1 MRAGFD
7 YLCIMK
13 LLIALLTL
21 AGGGPDDLA
30 PEPVDTLQNI
40 EQVTVV
46 APVAKQTFSLLRQPI
61 SSTVLGPSALERE
74 RVLSVKDLTA
84 LAPNFYQPDYGSRM
98 TSSIYVRGFG
108 ARIDQPVVGVNVDEI
123 PYLNKNT
130 YDFDLFDIARIEVL
144 RGPQGTLYG
153 RNTIG
158 GQINIYTLSPMGY
171 RGVRASAEYGSG
183 NTLRAK
189 ASYYGRP
196 SDRFGIS
203 VGGYYTRTDGFF
215 DNAYDGS
222 DCDRGHSGGG
232 RVRMVWEPS
241 GGWSVDN
248 VASVGSSLEGGYAYC
263 LYDEADGAVSP
274 VNYNGPNSYERVNVS
289 DGLVVKHVGEKVLF
303 TSSTGYQYLYDRML
317 IDNDFTPRS
326 LFTLVQQQREH
337 ALTEDIVLRSNDA
350 SRRWQWITGA
360 YGFYK
365 SLRMEAPV
373 TFLRDG
379 IDDLI
384 LGAAN
389 DGIQSVMPWAELM
402 VEEDAFDIS
411 SNFDIPTYGVALYHE
426 SSLRAGRWRFTAGL
440 RLDYEASHM
449 DYDNH
454 TALHYRLSPM
464 MPQFK
469 ELSVPFA
476 GREHMDFLELLPKFA
491 VNFSTGV
498 GDLYVTAAR
507 GYKAGGFNTQIFSD
521 ILQNR
526 MMAAMMEDMGMPPA
540 SAPYNEAS
548 ATTYKPEYSWNYE
561 AGGHLSFADGRLRA
575 DFSLFWIECRDQ
587 QLTVFPEGTTTG
599 RMMSNA
605 GRSRS
610 RGVEVSL
617 SWNPL
622 SRLGVWGSY
631 GYTDARFVSFDDGA
645 ADYSGNTLPYA
656 PRNTLSLGATYR
668 LHVGAGMLDDVVFNC
683 TWQGAGRIYWNESNS
698 LYQNF
703 YSQLGAS
710 VELRKGDFTLSLW
723 GRNLTGTDFYT
734 FYFKSV
740 GNSFLCHGKPRSVG
754 VTLSY
759 AM

>member
-1 MRAGFD
+1 
-7 YLCIMK
+7 MK
-13 LLIALLTL
+13 LLFALLTL
-21 AGGGPDDLA
+21 AGGGHGDLA

-40 EQVTVV
+40 ERVTVV
-46 APVAKQTFSLLRQPI
+46 APAAKQNFSLLRQPI
-61 SSTVLGPSALERE
+61 ASTVLGPAAIERE

-84 LAPNFYQPDYGSRM
+84 VVPNFYQPDYGSRM

-123 PYLNKNT
+123 PYLNKNN

-158 GQINIYTLSPMGY
+158 GQINVYTLSPMGY
-171 RGVRASAEYGSG
+171 RGVRASAEYGTG
-183 NTLRAK
+183 NTVRAK

-196 SDRFGIS
+196 TERFGIS

-215 DNAYDGS
+215 DNEYDGS
-222 DCDRGHSGGG
+222 DCDWGHSAGG
-232 RVRMVWEPS
+232 RVRTVWEPA

-248 VASVGSSLEGGYAYC
+248 VATVASSLEGGYAYC
-263 LYDEADGAVSP
+263 LYDEADATVSP
-274 VNYNGPNSYERVNVS
+274 VNHNDPNSYERLTVT
-289 DGLVVKHVGEKVLF
+289 DGLVIKHAGERVLF
-303 TSSTGYQYLYDRML
+303 SAATGYQYLYDRMR

-337 ALTEDIVLRSNDA
+337 ALTEDVVVRGNDA
-350 SRRWQWITGA
+350 ARRWQWITGA

-365 SLRMEAPV
+365 HLRMEAPV

-402 VEEDAFDIS
+402 IEEDAFDIA
-411 SNFDIPTYGVALYHE
+411 SNFTIPTYGMALYHE

-440 RLDYEASHM
+440 RLDYEAARM
-449 DYDNH
+449 DYDNY
-454 TALHYRLSPM
+454 TAIHYRLSPM
-464 MPQFK
+464 MPQFR
-469 ELSVPFA
+469 ELSMPFV
-476 GREHMDFLELLPKFA
+476 GRERLDYLELLPKFA
-491 VNFSTGV
+491 ANFSTGA
-498 GDLYVTAAR
+498 GEFYVTAAR

-526 MMAAMMEDMGMPPA
+526 LMAAMMEDMGMPATP
-540 SAPYNEAS
+540 SPYNEAS

-561 AGGHLSFADGRLRA
+561 AGGHLSFAGGRLRA
-575 DFSLFWIECRDQ
+575 DFALFWIECRDQ

-610 RGVEVSL
+610 RGAEVSL
-617 SWNPL
+617 SWNPTAC
-622 SRLGVWGSY
+622 LGVWGNY
-631 GYTDARFVSFDDGA
+631 GFTDARFVKFDDGE
-645 ADYSGNTLPYA
+645 ADYAGNVLPYA
-656 PRNTLSLGATYR
+656 PRNTVSLGATYR

-740 GNSFLCHGKPRSVG
+740 GNSFFNHGKPRQLG
-754 VTLSY
+754 LTLSY

>member
-1 MRAGFD
+1 
-7 YLCIMK
+7 MK
-13 LLIALLTL
+13 LLLALLTL

-46 APVAKQTFSLLRQPI
+46 APAAKQTFSLRRQPI
-61 SSTVLGPSALERE
+61 SSTVLSPAAIERE
-74 RVLSVKDLTA
+74 RVLSVKDLSA
-84 LAPNFYQPDYGSRM
+84 VVPNFYQPDYGSRM

-123 PYLNKNT
+123 PYLNKNS

-158 GQINIYTLSPMGY
+158 GQLNIYTLSPLGY
-171 RGVRASAEYGSG
+171 SGVRASAEYGTG

-189 ASYYGRP
+189 ASYYGRV
-196 SDRFGIS
+196 SDNFGIS
-203 VGGYYTRTDGFF
+203 VGGFYTRTDGFF

-222 DCDRGHSGGG
+222 DCDRGHSAGG
-232 RVRMVWEPS
+232 RVRMVWQ
-241 GGWSVDN
+241 GADGWSIDN

-263 LYDEADGAVSP
+263 LYDEASGTVSP
-274 VNYNGPNSYERVNVS
+274 VNYNGPNSYERVNVT
-289 DGLVVKHVGEKVLF
+289 DGFVVKHEGEKMLF
-303 TSSTGYQYLYDRML
+303 TSATGYQYLYDRML

-337 ALTEDIVLRSNDA
+337 ALTEDIVLRSNDD

-365 SLRMEAPV
+365 RLRMEAPV
-373 TFLRDG
+373 TFLEDG
-379 IDDLI
+379 IGDLI

-389 DGIQSVMPWAELM
+389 AGIQSVMPWAELM
-402 VEEDAFDIS
+402 IEESAFDIA
-411 SNFDIPTYGVALYHE
+411 SNFEIPTYGLALYHE

-440 RLDYEASHM
+440 RLDYEASRM
-449 DYDNH
+449 DYDNY
-454 TALHYRLSPM
+454 TSIHYRLSPM

-469 ELSVPFA
+469 ELSMPFA
-476 GREHMDFLELLPKFA
+476 GRERMDFLELLPKFA
-491 VNFSTGV
+491 VNFSTGA
-498 GDLYVTAAR
+498 GELYVAASR

-526 MMAAMMEDMGMPPA
+526 LMAAMMEDMGMPAQP
-540 SAPYNEAS
+540 SPYNEAS

-561 AGGHLSFADGRLRA
+561 AGGHLAFAEGRVRT

-617 SWNPL
+617 SWNPTTH
-622 SRLGVWGSY
+622 LGVWGSY
-631 GYTDARFVSFDDGA
+631 GFTDARFVKFDDGE
-645 ADYSGNTLPYA
+645 ADYAGNVLPYA
-656 PRNTLSLGATYR
+656 PRNTVSLGATYR
-668 LHVGAGMLDDVVFNC
+668 LHVGARMLDDVVVNC
-683 TWQGAGRIYWNESNS
+683 SWQGAGKIYWNESNTLS
-698 LYQNF
+698 QNF

-710 VELRKGDFTLSLW
+710 VDLRKGDFTLSLW

-740 GNSFLCHGKPRSVG
+740 GNSFFSHGKPRQLG
-754 VTLSY
+754 LTLSY

>member
-1 MRAGFD
+1 
-7 YLCIMK
+7 MK
-13 LLIALLTL
+13 LLLALLTL

-46 APVAKQTFSLLRQPI
+46 APAAKQTFSLRRQPI
-61 SSTVLGPSALERE
+61 SSTVLSPAAIERE
-74 RVLSVKDLTA
+74 RVLSVKDLSA
-84 LAPNFYQPDYGSRM
+84 VVPNFYQPDYGSRM

-123 PYLNKNT
+123 PYLNKNS

-158 GQINIYTLSPMGY
+158 GQLNIYTLSPLGY
-171 RGVRASAEYGSG
+171 SGVRASAEYGTG
-183 NTLRAK
+183 NTVRAK
-189 ASYYGRP
+189 ASYYGRV
-196 SDRFGIS
+196 SDNFGIS
-203 VGGYYTRTDGFF
+203 VGGFYTRTDGFF

-222 DCDRGHSGGG
+222 DCDRGHSAGG
-232 RVRMVWEPS
+232 RVRMVWQ
-241 GGWSVDN
+241 GADGWSIDN

-263 LYDEADGAVSP
+263 LYDEASGTVSP
-274 VNYNGPNSYERVNVS
+274 VNYNGPNSYERVNVT
-289 DGLVVKHVGEKVLF
+289 DGFVVKHAGEKMLF
-303 TSSTGYQYLYDRML
+303 TSATGYQYLYDRML

-337 ALTEDIVLRSNDA
+337 ALTEDIVLRSNDD

-365 SLRMEAPV
+365 RLRMEAPV
-373 TFLRDG
+373 TFLEDG
-379 IDDLI
+379 IGDLI

-389 DGIQSVMPWAELM
+389 AGIQSVMPWAKLM
-402 VEEDAFDIS
+402 IEESAFDIA
-411 SNFDIPTYGVALYHE
+411 SNFKIPTYGLALYHE

-440 RLDYEASHM
+440 RLDYEASRM
-449 DYDNH
+449 DYDNY
-454 TALHYRLSPM
+454 TSIHYRLSPM

-469 ELSVPFA
+469 ELSMPFA
-476 GREHMDFLELLPKFA
+476 GRERMDFLELLPKFA
-491 VNFSTGV
+491 VNFSTGA
-498 GDLYVTAAR
+498 GELYVAASR

-526 MMAAMMEDMGMPPA
+526 LMAAMMEDMGMPAQP
-540 SAPYNEAS
+540 SPYNEAS

-561 AGGHLSFADGRLRA
+561 AGGHLAFAEGRVRA

-599 RMMSNA
+599 RMMLNA

-617 SWNPL
+617 SWNPTA
-622 SRLGVWGSY
+622 RLGVWGSY
-631 GYTDARFVSFDDGA
+631 GFTDARFVKFDDGE
-645 ADYSGNTLPYA
+645 ADYAGNVLPYA
-656 PRNTLSLGATYR
+656 PRNTVSLGATYR
-668 LHVGAGMLDDVVFNC
+668 LHVGARMLDDVVVNC
-683 TWQGAGRIYWNESNS
+683 SWQGAGKIYWNESNTLS
-698 LYQNF
+698 QNF

-710 VELRKGDFTLSLW
+710 VDLHKGDFTLSLW

-740 GNSFLCHGKPRSVG
+740 GNSFFSHGKPRQLG
-754 VTLSY
+754 LTLSY

>member
-1 MRAGFD
+1 
-7 YLCIMK
+7 MK
-13 LLIALLTL
+13 LLLALLTL

-46 APVAKQTFSLLRQPI
+46 APAAKQTFSLRRQPI
-61 SSTVLGPSALERE
+61 SSTVLSPAAIERE
-74 RVLSVKDLTA
+74 RVLSVKDLSA
-84 LAPNFYQPDYGSRM
+84 VVPNFYQPDYGSRM

-123 PYLNKNT
+123 PYLNKNS

-158 GQINIYTLSPMGY
+158 GQLNIYTLSPLGY
-171 RGVRASAEYGSG
+171 SGVRASAEYGTG
-183 NTLRAK
+183 NTVRAK
-189 ASYYGRP
+189 ASYYGRV
-196 SDRFGIS
+196 SDNFGIS
-203 VGGYYTRTDGFF
+203 VGGFYTRTDGFF

-222 DCDRGHSGGG
+222 DCDRGHSAGG
-232 RVRMVWEPS
+232 RVRMVWQ
-241 GGWSVDN
+241 GADGWSIDN

-263 LYDEADGAVSP
+263 LYDEASGAVSP
-274 VNYNGPNSYERVNVS
+274 VNYNGPNSYERVNVT
-289 DGLVVKHVGEKVLF
+289 DGFVVKHAGEKMLF
-303 TSSTGYQYLYDRML
+303 TSATGYQYLYDRML

-337 ALTEDIVLRSNDA
+337 ALTEDIVLRSNDD

-365 SLRMEAPV
+365 RLRMEAPV
-373 TFLRDG
+373 TFLEDG
-379 IDDLI
+379 IGDLI

-389 DGIQSVMPWAELM
+389 AGIQSVMPWAELM
-402 VEEDAFDIS
+402 IEESAFDIA
-411 SNFDIPTYGVALYHE
+411 SNFKIPTYGLALYHE

-440 RLDYEASHM
+440 RLDYEASRM
-449 DYDNH
+449 DYDNY
-454 TALHYRLSPM
+454 TSIHYRLSPM

-469 ELSVPFA
+469 ELSMPFA
-476 GREHMDFLELLPKFA
+476 GRERMDFLELLPKFA
-491 VNFSTGV
+491 VNFSTGA
-498 GDLYVTAAR
+498 GELYVAASR

-526 MMAAMMEDMGMPPA
+526 LMAAMMEDMGMPAQP
-540 SAPYNEAS
+540 SPYNEAS

-561 AGGHLSFADGRLRA
+561 AGGHLAFAEGRVRT

-617 SWNPL
+617 SWNPTT
-622 SRLGVWGSY
+622 RLGVWGSY
-631 GYTDARFVSFDDGA
+631 GFTDARFVKFDDGEV
-645 ADYSGNTLPYA
+645 DYAGNVLPYA
-656 PRNTLSLGATYR
+656 PRNTVSLGATYR
-668 LHVGAGMLDDVVFNC
+668 LHVGARMLDDVVVNC
-683 TWQGAGRIYWNESNS
+683 SWQGAGKIYWNESNS

-740 GNSFLCHGKPRSVG
+740 GNSFFSHGKPRQLG
-754 VTLSY
+754 LTLSY

>member
-1 MRAGFD
+1 
-7 YLCIMK
+7 MK
-13 LLIALLTL
+13 LLLALLTL

-46 APVAKQTFSLLRQPI
+46 APAAKQTFSLRRQPI
-61 SSTVLGPSALERE
+61 SSTVLSPAAIERE
-74 RVLSVKDLTA
+74 RVLSVKDLSA
-84 LAPNFYQPDYGSRM
+84 VVPNFYQPDYGSRM

-123 PYLNKNT
+123 PYLNKNS

-158 GQINIYTLSPMGY
+158 GQLNIYTLSPLGY
-171 RGVRASAEYGSG
+171 SGVRASAEYGTG
-183 NTLRAK
+183 NTVRAK
-189 ASYYGRP
+189 ASYYGRV
-196 SDRFGIS
+196 SDNFGIS
-203 VGGYYTRTDGFF
+203 VGGFYTRTDGFF

-222 DCDRGHSGGG
+222 DCDRGHSAGG
-232 RVRMVWEPS
+232 RVRMVWQ
-241 GGWSVDN
+241 GADGWSIDN

-263 LYDEADGAVSP
+263 LYDEESGAVSP
-274 VNYNGPNSYERVNVS
+274 VNYNGPNSYERVNVT
-289 DGLVVKHVGEKVLF
+289 DGFVVKHEGEKMLF
-303 TSSTGYQYLYDRML
+303 TSATGYQYLYDRML

-337 ALTEDIVLRSNDA
+337 ALTEDIVLRSNDD

-365 SLRMEAPV
+365 RLRMEAPV
-373 TFLRDG
+373 TFLEDG
-379 IDDLI
+379 IGDLI

-389 DGIQSVMPWAELM
+389 AGIQSVMPWAELM
-402 VEEDAFDIS
+402 IEESAFDIA
-411 SNFDIPTYGVALYHE
+411 SNFKIPTYGLALYHE
-426 SSLRAGRWRFTAGL
+426 SSLRAGCWRFTAGL
-440 RLDYEASHM
+440 RLDYEASRM
-449 DYDNH
+449 DYDNY
-454 TALHYRLSPM
+454 TSIHYRLSPM

-469 ELSVPFA
+469 ELSMPFA
-476 GREHMDFLELLPKFA
+476 GRERMDFLELLPKFA
-491 VNFSTGV
+491 VNFTTGA
-498 GDLYVTAAR
+498 GDLYVAASR

-526 MMAAMMEDMGMPPA
+526 LMAAMMEDMGMPAQP
-540 SAPYNEAS
+540 SPYNEAS

-561 AGGHLSFADGRLRA
+561 AGGHLAFAEGRVRT

-617 SWNPL
+617 SWNPTT
-622 SRLGVWGSY
+622 RLGVWGSY
-631 GYTDARFVSFDDGA
+631 GFTDARFVKFDDGE
-645 ADYSGNTLPYA
+645 ADYAGNVLPYA
-656 PRNTLSLGATYR
+656 PRNTVSLGATYR
-668 LHVGAGMLDDVVFNC
+668 LHVGARMLDDVVVNC
-683 TWQGAGRIYWNESNS
+683 SWQGAGKIYWNESNT
-698 LYQNF
+698 LRQNF

-710 VELRKGDFTLSLW
+710 VDLRKGDFTLSLW

-740 GNSFLCHGKPRSVG
+740 GNSFFSHGKPRQLG
-754 VTLSY
+754 LTLSY

>member
-1 MRAGFD
+1 
-7 YLCIMK
+7 MK
-13 LLIALLTL
+13 LLLALLTL

-46 APVAKQTFSLLRQPI
+46 APAAKQTFSLRRQPI
-61 SSTVLGPSALERE
+61 SSTVLSPAAIERE
-74 RVLSVKDLTA
+74 RVLSVKDLSA
-84 LAPNFYQPDYGSRM
+84 VVPNFYQPDYGSRM

-123 PYLNKNT
+123 PYLNKNS

-158 GQINIYTLSPMGY
+158 GQLNIYTLSPLGY
-171 RGVRASAEYGSG
+171 SGVRASAEYGTG

-189 ASYYGRP
+189 ASYYGRV
-196 SDRFGIS
+196 SDNFGIS
-203 VGGYYTRTDGFF
+203 VGGFYTRTDGFF

-222 DCDRGHSGGG
+222 DCDRGHSAGG
-232 RVRMVWEPS
+232 RVRMVWQ
-241 GGWSVDN
+241 GADGWSIDN

-263 LYDEADGAVSP
+263 LYDEASGTVSP
-274 VNYNGPNSYERVNVS
+274 VNYNGPNSYERVNVT
-289 DGLVVKHVGEKVLF
+289 DGFVVKHEGEKMLF
-303 TSSTGYQYLYDRML
+303 TSATGYQYLYDRML

-337 ALTEDIVLRSNDA
+337 ALTEDIVLRSNDD

-365 SLRMEAPV
+365 RLRMEAPV
-373 TFLRDG
+373 TFLEDG
-379 IDDLI
+379 IGDLI

-389 DGIQSVMPWAELM
+389 AGIQSVMPWAELM
-402 VEEDAFDIS
+402 IEESAFDIA
-411 SNFDIPTYGVALYHE
+411 SNFEIPTYGLALYHE

-440 RLDYEASHM
+440 RLDYEASRM
-449 DYDNH
+449 DYDNY
-454 TALHYRLSPM
+454 TSIHYRLSPM

-469 ELSVPFA
+469 ELSMPFA
-476 GREHMDFLELLPKFA
+476 GRERMDFLELLPKFA
-491 VNFSTGV
+491 VNFSTGA
-498 GDLYVTAAR
+498 GELYVAASR

-526 MMAAMMEDMGMPPA
+526 LMAAMMEDMGMPAQP
-540 SAPYNEAS
+540 SPYNEAS

-561 AGGHLSFADGRLRA
+561 AGGHLAFAEGRVRT

-617 SWNPL
+617 SWNPTT
-622 SRLGVWGSY
+622 RLGVWGSY
-631 GYTDARFVSFDDGA
+631 GFTDARFVKFDDGE
-645 ADYSGNTLPYA
+645 ADYAGNVLPYA
-656 PRNTLSLGATYR
+656 PRNTVSLGATYR
-668 LHVGAGMLDDVVFNC
+668 LHVGARMLDDVVVNC
-683 TWQGAGRIYWNESNS
+683 SWQGAGKIYWNESNTLS
-698 LYQNF
+698 QNF

-740 GNSFLCHGKPRSVG
+740 GNSFFSHGKPRRLG
-754 VTLSY
+754 ITLSY

>member
-1 MRAGFD
+1 
-7 YLCIMK
+7 MK
-13 LLIALLTL
+13 LLLALLTL

-46 APVAKQTFSLLRQPI
+46 APAAKQTFSLRRQPI
-61 SSTVLGPSALERE
+61 SSTVLSPAAIERE
-74 RVLSVKDLTA
+74 RVLSVKDLSA
-84 LAPNFYQPDYGSRM
+84 VVPNFYQPDYGSRM

-123 PYLNKNT
+123 PYLNKNS

-158 GQINIYTLSPMGY
+158 GQLNIYTLSPLGY
-171 RGVRASAEYGSG
+171 SGVRASAEYGTG
-183 NTLRAK
+183 NTVRAK
-189 ASYYGRP
+189 ASYYGRV
-196 SDRFGIS
+196 SDNFGIS
-203 VGGYYTRTDGFF
+203 VGGFYTRTDGFF

-222 DCDRGHSGGG
+222 DCDRGHSAGG
-232 RVRMVWEPS
+232 RVRMVWQ
-241 GGWSVDN
+241 GADGWSIDN

-263 LYDEADGAVSP
+263 LYDEESGTVSP
-274 VNYNGPNSYERVNVS
+274 VNYNGPNSYERVNVT
-289 DGLVVKHVGEKVLF
+289 DGFVVKHEGEKMLF
-303 TSSTGYQYLYDRML
+303 TSATGYQYLYDRML

-337 ALTEDIVLRSNDA
+337 ALTEDIVLRSNDD

-365 SLRMEAPV
+365 RLRMEAPV
-373 TFLRDG
+373 TFLEDG
-379 IDDLI
+379 IGDLI

-389 DGIQSVMPWAELM
+389 AGIQSVMPWAKLM
-402 VEEDAFDIS
+402 IEESAFDIA
-411 SNFDIPTYGVALYHE
+411 SNFEIPTYGLALYHE

-440 RLDYEASHM
+440 RLDYEASRM
-449 DYDNH
+449 DYDNY
-454 TALHYRLSPM
+454 TSIHYRLSPM

-469 ELSVPFA
+469 ELSMPFA
-476 GREHMDFLELLPKFA
+476 GRERMDFLELLPKFA
-491 VNFSTGV
+491 VNFTTGA
-498 GDLYVTAAR
+498 GDLYVAASR

-526 MMAAMMEDMGMPPA
+526 LMAAMMEDMGMPAQP
-540 SAPYNEAS
+540 SPYNEAS

-561 AGGHLSFADGRLRA
+561 AGGHLAFADGRMRT

-617 SWNPL
+617 SWNPTA
-622 SRLGVWGSY
+622 RLGVWGSY
-631 GYTDARFVSFDDGA
+631 GFTDARFVKFDDGE
-645 ADYSGNTLPYA
+645 ADYAGNVLPYA
-656 PRNTLSLGATYR
+656 PRNTVSLGATYR
-668 LHVGAGMLDDVVFNC
+668 LHVGARMLDDVVVNC
-683 TWQGAGRIYWNESNS
+683 SWQGAGKIYWNESNT
-698 LYQNF
+698 LRQNF

-710 VELRKGDFTLSLW
+710 VDLRKGDFTLSLW

-740 GNSFLCHGKPRSVG
+740 GNSFFSHGKPRQLG
-754 VTLSY
+754 LTLSY

>member
-1 MRAGFD
+1 
-7 YLCIMK
+7 MK
-13 LLIALLTL
+13 LLLALLTL

-46 APVAKQTFSLLRQPI
+46 APAAKQTFSLRRQPI
-61 SSTVLGPSALERE
+61 SSTVLSPAAIERE
-74 RVLSVKDLTA
+74 RVLSVKDLSA
-84 LAPNFYQPDYGSRM
+84 VVPNFYQPDYGSRM

-123 PYLNKNT
+123 PYLNKNS

-158 GQINIYTLSPMGY
+158 GQLNIYTLSPLGY
-171 RGVRASAEYGSG
+171 SGVRASAEYGTG
-183 NTLRAK
+183 NTVRAK
-189 ASYYGRP
+189 ASYYGRV
-196 SDRFGIS
+196 SDNFGIS
-203 VGGYYTRTDGFF
+203 VGGFYTRTDGFF

-222 DCDRGHSGGG
+222 DCDRGPSAGG
-232 RVRMVWEPS
+232 RVRMVWQ
-241 GGWSVDN
+241 GADGWSIDN

-263 LYDEADGAVSP
+263 LYDEASGAVSP
-274 VNYNGPNSYERVNVS
+274 VNYNGPNSYERVNVT
-289 DGLVVKHVGEKVLF
+289 DGFVVKHEGEKMLF
-303 TSSTGYQYLYDRML
+303 TSATGYQYLYDRML

-337 ALTEDIVLRSNDA
+337 ALTEDIVLRSNDD

-365 SLRMEAPV
+365 RLRMEAPV
-373 TFLRDG
+373 TFLEDG
-379 IDDLI
+379 IGDLI

-389 DGIQSVMPWAELM
+389 AGIQSVMPWAKLM
-402 VEEDAFDIS
+402 IEESAFDIA
-411 SNFDIPTYGVALYHE
+411 SNFEIPTYGLALYHE

-440 RLDYEASHM
+440 RLDYEASRM
-449 DYDNH
+449 DYDNY
-454 TALHYRLSPM
+454 TSIHYRLSPM

-469 ELSVPFA
+469 ELSMPFA
-476 GREHMDFLELLPKFA
+476 GRERMDFLELLPKFA
-491 VNFSTGV
+491 VNFSTGA
-498 GDLYVTAAR
+498 GELYVAASR

-526 MMAAMMEDMGMPPA
+526 LMAAMMEDMGMPAQP
-540 SAPYNEAS
+540 SPYNEAS

-561 AGGHLSFADGRLRA
+561 AGGHLAFAEGRVRT

-617 SWNPL
+617 SWNPTT
-622 SRLGVWGSY
+622 RLGVWGSY
-631 GYTDARFVSFDDGA
+631 GFTDARFVKFDDGE
-645 ADYSGNTLPYA
+645 ADYAGNVLPYA
-656 PRNTLSLGATYR
+656 PRNTVSLGATYR
-668 LHVGAGMLDDVVFNC
+668 LHVGARMLDDVVVNC
-683 TWQGAGRIYWNESNS
+683 SWQGAGKIYWNESNTLS
-698 LYQNF
+698 QNF

-710 VELRKGDFTLSLW
+710 VDLRKGDFTLSLW

-740 GNSFLCHGKPRSVG
+740 GNSFFSHGKPRRLG
-754 VTLSY
+754 ITLSY

>member
-1 MRAGFD
+1 
-7 YLCIMK
+7 MK
-13 LLIALLTL
+13 LLLALLTL

-46 APVAKQTFSLLRQPI
+46 APAAKQTFSLRRQPI
-61 SSTVLGPSALERE
+61 SSTVLSPAAIERE
-74 RVLSVKDLTA
+74 RVLSVKDLSA
-84 LAPNFYQPDYGSRM
+84 VVPNFYQPDYGSRM

-123 PYLNKNT
+123 PYLNKNS

-158 GQINIYTLSPMGY
+158 GQLNIYTLSPLGY
-171 RGVRASAEYGSG
+171 SGVRASAEYGTG
-183 NTLRAK
+183 NTVRAK
-189 ASYYGRP
+189 ASYYGRV
-196 SDRFGIS
+196 SDNFGIS
-203 VGGYYTRTDGFF
+203 VGGFYTRTDGFF

-222 DCDRGHSGGG
+222 DCDRGHSAGG
-232 RVRMVWEPS
+232 RVRMVWQ
-241 GGWSVDN
+241 GADGWSIDN

-263 LYDEADGAVSP
+263 LYDEASGAVSP
-274 VNYNGPNSYERVNVS
+274 VNYNGPNSYERVNVT
-289 DGLVVKHVGEKVLF
+289 DGFVVKHEGEKMLF
-303 TSSTGYQYLYDRML
+303 TSATGYQYLYDRML

-337 ALTEDIVLRSNDA
+337 ALTEDIVLRSNDD

-365 SLRMEAPV
+365 RLRMEAPV
-373 TFLRDG
+373 TFLEDG
-379 IDDLI
+379 IGDLI

-389 DGIQSVMPWAELM
+389 AGIQSVMPWAELM
-402 VEEDAFDIS
+402 IEESAFDIA
-411 SNFDIPTYGVALYHE
+411 SNFEIPTYGLALYHE

-440 RLDYEASHM
+440 RLDYEASRM
-449 DYDNH
+449 DYDNY
-454 TALHYRLSPM
+454 TSIHYRLSPM

-469 ELSVPFA
+469 ELSMPFA
-476 GREHMDFLELLPKFA
+476 GRERMDFLELLPKFA

-498 GDLYVTAAR
+498 GELYVAASR

-526 MMAAMMEDMGMPPA
+526 LMAAMMEDMGMPAQP
-540 SAPYNEAS
+540 SPYNEAS

-561 AGGHLSFADGRLRA
+561 AGGHLAFAEARVRA

-617 SWNPL
+617 SWNPTA
-622 SRLGVWGSY
+622 RLGVWGSY
-631 GYTDARFVSFDDGA
+631 GFTDARFVKFDDGE
-645 ADYSGNTLPYA
+645 ADYAGNVLPYA
-656 PRNTLSLGATYR
+656 PRNTVSLGATYR
-668 LHVGAGMLDDVVFNC
+668 LHVGARMLDDVVVNC
-683 TWQGAGRIYWNESNS
+683 SWQGAGKIYWNESNTLS
-698 LYQNF
+698 QNF

-740 GNSFLCHGKPRSVG
+740 GNSFFSHGKPRQLG
-754 VTLSY
+754 LTLSY

>member
-1 MRAGFD
+1 
-7 YLCIMK
+7 MK
-13 LLIALLTL
+13 LLLALLTL

-46 APVAKQTFSLLRQPI
+46 APAAKQTFSLRRQPI
-61 SSTVLGPSALERE
+61 SSTVLSPAAIERE
-74 RVLSVKDLTA
+74 RVLSVKDLSA
-84 LAPNFYQPDYGSRM
+84 VVPNFYQPDYGSRM

-123 PYLNKNT
+123 PYLNKNS

-158 GQINIYTLSPMGY
+158 GQLNIYTLSPLGY
-171 RGVRASAEYGSG
+171 SGVRASAEYGTG
-183 NTLRAK
+183 NTVRAK
-189 ASYYGRP
+189 ASYYGRV
-196 SDRFGIS
+196 SDNFGIS
-203 VGGYYTRTDGFF
+203 VGGFYTRADGFF

-222 DCDRGHSGGG
+222 DCDRGHSAGG
-232 RVRMVWEPS
+232 RVRMVWQ
-241 GGWSVDN
+241 GADGWSIDN

-263 LYDEADGAVSP
+263 LYDEESGTVSP
-274 VNYNGPNSYERVNVS
+274 VNYNGPNSYERVNVT
-289 DGLVVKHVGEKVLF
+289 DGFVVKHAGEKMLF
-303 TSSTGYQYLYDRML
+303 TSATGYQYLYDRML

-337 ALTEDIVLRSNDA
+337 ALTEDIVLRSNDD

-365 SLRMEAPV
+365 RLRMEAPV
-373 TFLRDG
+373 TFLEDG
-379 IDDLI
+379 IGDLI

-389 DGIQSVMPWAELM
+389 AGIQSVMPWAKLM
-402 VEEDAFDIS
+402 IEESAFDIA
-411 SNFDIPTYGVALYHE
+411 SNFKIPTYGLALYHE

-440 RLDYEASHM
+440 RLDYEASRM
-449 DYDNH
+449 DYDNY
-454 TALHYRLSPM
+454 TSIHYRLSPM

-469 ELSVPFA
+469 ELSMPFA
-476 GREHMDFLELLPKFA
+476 GRERMDFLELLPKFA
-491 VNFSTGV
+491 VNFSTGA
-498 GDLYVTAAR
+498 GELYVAASR

-526 MMAAMMEDMGMPPA
+526 LMAAMMEDMGMPAQP
-540 SAPYNEAS
+540 SPYNEAS

-561 AGGHLSFADGRLRA
+561 AGGHLAFAEGRVRA

-617 SWNPL
+617 SWNPTA
-622 SRLGVWGSY
+622 RLGVWGSY
-631 GYTDARFVSFDDGA
+631 GFTDARFVKFDDGE
-645 ADYSGNTLPYA
+645 ADYAGNVLPYA
-656 PRNTLSLGATYR
+656 PRNTVYLGATYR
-668 LHVGAGMLDDVVFNC
+668 LHVGARMLDDVVVNC
-683 TWQGAGRIYWNESNS
+683 SWRGAGKIYWNESNTLS
-698 LYQNF
+698 QNF

-710 VELRKGDFTLSLW
+710 VDLRKGDFTLSLW

-740 GNSFLCHGKPRSVG
+740 GNSFFSHGKPRQLG
-754 VTLSY
+754 LTLSY

>member
-1 MRAGFD
+1 
-7 YLCIMK
+7 MK

-46 APVAKQTFSLLRQPI
+46 APAAKQTFSLRRQPI
-61 SSTVLGPSALERE
+61 SSTVLSPAAIERE
-74 RVLSVKDLTA
+74 RVLSVKDLSA
-84 LAPNFYQPDYGSRM
+84 VVPNFYQPDYGSRM

-123 PYLNKNT
+123 PYLNKNS

-158 GQINIYTLSPMGY
+158 GQLNIYTLSPLGY
-171 RGVRASAEYGSG
+171 SGVRASAEYGTG
-183 NTLRAK
+183 NTVRAK
-189 ASYYGRP
+189 ASYYGRV
-196 SDRFGIS
+196 SDNFGIS
-203 VGGYYTRTDGFF
+203 VGGFYTRTDGFF

-222 DCDRGHSGGG
+222 DCDRGHSAGG
-232 RVRMVWEPS
+232 RVRMVWQ
-241 GGWSVDN
+241 GADGWSIDN

-263 LYDEADGAVSP
+263 LYDEASGAVSP
-274 VNYNGPNSYERVNVS
+274 VNYNGPNSYERVNVT
-289 DGLVVKHVGEKVLF
+289 DGFVVKHTGEKMLF
-303 TSSTGYQYLYDRML
+303 TSATGYQYLYDRML

-337 ALTEDIVLRSNDA
+337 ALTEDIVLRSNDD

-365 SLRMEAPV
+365 RLRMEAPV
-373 TFLRDG
+373 TFLEDG
-379 IDDLI
+379 IGDLI

-389 DGIQSVMPWAELM
+389 AGIQSVMPWAKLM
-402 VEEDAFDIS
+402 IEESAFDIA
-411 SNFDIPTYGVALYHE
+411 SNFKIPTYGLALYHE

-440 RLDYEASHM
+440 RLDYEASRM
-449 DYDNH
+449 DYDNY
-454 TALHYRLSPM
+454 TSIHYRLSPM

-469 ELSVPFA
+469 ELSMPFA
-476 GREHMDFLELLPKFA
+476 GRERMDFLELLPKFA
-491 VNFSTGV
+491 VNFSTGA
-498 GDLYVTAAR
+498 GELYVAASR

-526 MMAAMMEDMGMPPA
+526 LMAAMMEDMGMPAQP
-540 SAPYNEAS
+540 SPYNEAS

-561 AGGHLSFADGRLRA
+561 AGGHLAFAEGRVRA

-617 SWNPL
+617 SWNPTT
-622 SRLGVWGSY
+622 RLGVWGSY
-631 GYTDARFVSFDDGA
+631 GFTDARFVKFDDGE
-645 ADYSGNTLPYA
+645 ADYAGNVLPYA
-656 PRNTLSLGATYR
+656 PRNTVSLGATYR
-668 LHVGAGMLDDVVFNC
+668 LHVGARMLDDVVVNC
-683 TWQGAGRIYWNESNS
+683 SWQGAGRIYWNESNS

-740 GNSFLCHGKPRSVG
+740 GNSFFSHGKPRQLG
-754 VTLSY
+754 LTLSY

>member
-1 MRAGFD
+1 
-7 YLCIMK
+7 MK
-13 LLIALLTL
+13 LLLALLTL

-46 APVAKQTFSLLRQPI
+46 APAAKQTFSLRRQPI
-61 SSTVLGPSALERE
+61 SSTVLSPAAIERE
-74 RVLSVKDLTA
+74 RVLSVKDLSA
-84 LAPNFYQPDYGSRM
+84 VVPNFYQPDYGSRM

-123 PYLNKNT
+123 PYLNKNS

-158 GQINIYTLSPMGY
+158 GQLNIYTLSPLGY
-171 RGVRASAEYGSG
+171 SGVRASAEYGTG
-183 NTLRAK
+183 NTVRAK
-189 ASYYGRP
+189 ASYYGRV
-196 SDRFGIS
+196 SDNFGIS
-203 VGGYYTRTDGFF
+203 VGGFYTRTDGFF

-222 DCDRGHSGGG
+222 DCDRGHSTGG
-232 RVRMVWEPS
+232 RVRMVWQ
-241 GGWSVDN
+241 GADGWSIDN

-263 LYDEADGAVSP
+263 LYDEESGTVSP
-274 VNYNGPNSYERVNVS
+274 VNYNGPNSYERVNVT
-289 DGLVVKHVGEKVLF
+289 DGFVVKHAGEKMLF
-303 TSSTGYQYLYDRML
+303 TSATGYQYLYDRML

-337 ALTEDIVLRSNDA
+337 ALTEDIVLRSNDDG
-350 SRRWQWITGA
+350 RRWQWITGA

-365 SLRMEAPV
+365 RLRMEAPV
-373 TFLRDG
+373 TFLEDG
-379 IDDLI
+379 IGDLI

-389 DGIQSVMPWAELM
+389 AGIQSVMPWAELM
-402 VEEDAFDIS
+402 IEESAFDIA
-411 SNFDIPTYGVALYHE
+411 SNFKIPTYGLALYHE

-440 RLDYEASHM
+440 RLDYEASRM
-449 DYDNH
+449 DYDNY
-454 TALHYRLSPM
+454 TSIHYRLSPM

-469 ELSVPFA
+469 ELSMPFA
-476 GREHMDFLELLPKFA
+476 GRERMDFLELLPKFA
-491 VNFSTGV
+491 VNFSTGA
-498 GDLYVTAAR
+498 GELYVAASR

-526 MMAAMMEDMGMPPA
+526 LMAAMMEDMGMPAQP
-540 SAPYNEAS
+540 SPYNEAS

-561 AGGHLSFADGRLRA
+561 AGGHLAFAEGRVRT

-617 SWNPL
+617 SWNPTT
-622 SRLGVWGSY
+622 RLGVWGSY
-631 GYTDARFVSFDDGA
+631 GFTDARFVKFDDGE
-645 ADYSGNTLPYA
+645 ADYAGNVLPYA
-656 PRNTLSLGATYR
+656 PRNTVSLGATYR
-668 LHVGAGMLDDVVFNC
+668 LHVGARMLDDVVVNC
-683 TWQGAGRIYWNESNS
+683 SWQGAGKIYWNESNT
-698 LYQNF
+698 LRQNF

-710 VELRKGDFTLSLW
+710 VDLRKGDFTLSLW

-740 GNSFLCHGKPRSVG
+740 GNSFFSHGKPRQLG
-754 VTLSY
+754 LTLSY

>member
-1 MRAGFD
+1 
-7 YLCIMK
+7 MK
-13 LLIALLTL
+13 LLLALLTL

-46 APVAKQTFSLLRQPI
+46 ASAAKQTFSLRRQPI
-61 SSTVLGPSALERE
+61 SSTVLSPAAIERE
-74 RVLSVKDLTA
+74 RVLSVKDLSA
-84 LAPNFYQPDYGSRM
+84 VVPNFYQPDYGSRM

-123 PYLNKNT
+123 PYLNKNS

-158 GQINIYTLSPMGY
+158 GQLNIYTLSPLGY
-171 RGVRASAEYGSG
+171 SGVRASAEYGTG
-183 NTLRAK
+183 NTVRAK
-189 ASYYGRP
+189 ASYYGRV
-196 SDRFGIS
+196 SDNFGIS
-203 VGGYYTRTDGFF
+203 VGGFYTRTDGFF

-222 DCDRGHSGGG
+222 DCDRGHSAGG
-232 RVRMVWEPS
+232 RVRMVWQ
-241 GGWSVDN
+241 GADGWSIDN

-263 LYDEADGAVSP
+263 LYDEESGTVSP
-274 VNYNGPNSYERVNVS
+274 VNYNGPNSYERVNVT
-289 DGLVVKHVGEKVLF
+289 DGFVVKHAGEKMLF
-303 TSSTGYQYLYDRML
+303 TSATGYQYLYDRML

-337 ALTEDIVLRSNDA
+337 ALTEDIVLRSNDD

-365 SLRMEAPV
+365 RLRMEAPV
-373 TFLRDG
+373 TFLEDG
-379 IDDLI
+379 IGDLI

-389 DGIQSVMPWAELM
+389 AGIQSVMPWAELM
-402 VEEDAFDIS
+402 IEESAFDIA
-411 SNFDIPTYGVALYHE
+411 SNFKIPTYGLALYHE

-440 RLDYEASHM
+440 RLDYEASRM
-449 DYDNH
+449 DYDNY
-454 TALHYRLSPM
+454 TSIHYRLSPM

-469 ELSVPFA
+469 ELSMPFA
-476 GREHMDFLELLPKFA
+476 GRERMDFLELLPKFA
-491 VNFSTGV
+491 VNFSTGA
-498 GDLYVTAAR
+498 GELYVAASR

-526 MMAAMMEDMGMPPA
+526 LMAAMMEDMGMPAQP
-540 SAPYNEAS
+540 SPYNEAS

-561 AGGHLSFADGRLRA
+561 AGGHLAFADGRVRT

-617 SWNPL
+617 SWNPTT
-622 SRLGVWGSY
+622 RLGVWGSY
-631 GYTDARFVSFDDGA
+631 GFTDARFVKFDDGE
-645 ADYSGNTLPYA
+645 ADYAGNVLPYA
-656 PRNTLSLGATYR
+656 PRNTVSLGATCR
-668 LHVGAGMLDDVVFNC
+668 LHVGAGMLDDVVVNC
-683 TWQGAGRIYWNESNS
+683 SWQGAGKIYWNESNTLS
-698 LYQNF
+698 QNF

-710 VELRKGDFTLSLW
+710 VDLHKGDFTLSLW

-740 GNSFLCHGKPRSVG
+740 GNSFFSHGKPRQLG
-754 VTLSY
+754 LTLSY

>member
-1 MRAGFD
+1 
-7 YLCIMK
+7 MK
-13 LLIALLTL
+13 LLLALLTL

-46 APVAKQTFSLLRQPI
+46 APAAKQTFSLRRQPI
-61 SSTVLGPSALERE
+61 SSTVLSPAAIERE
-74 RVLSVKDLTA
+74 RVLSVKDLSA
-84 LAPNFYQPDYGSRM
+84 VVPNFYQPDYGSRM

-123 PYLNKNT
+123 PYLNKNS

-158 GQINIYTLSPMGY
+158 GQLNIYTLSPLGY
-171 RGVRASAEYGSG
+171 SGVRASAEYGTG
-183 NTLRAK
+183 NTVRAK
-189 ASYYGRP
+189 ASYYGRV
-196 SDRFGIS
+196 SDNFGIS
-203 VGGYYTRTDGFF
+203 VGGFYTRTDGFF
-215 DNAYDGS
+215 DNAYDGG
-222 DCDRGHSGGG
+222 DCDRGHSAGG
-232 RVRMVWEPS
+232 RVRMVWQ
-241 GGWSVDN
+241 GADGWSIDN

-263 LYDEADGAVSP
+263 LYDEASGTVSP
-274 VNYNGPNSYERVNVS
+274 VNYNGPNSYERVNVTE
-289 DGLVVKHVGEKVLF
+289 GFVVKHAGEKMLF
-303 TSSTGYQYLYDRML
+303 TSATGYQYLYDRML

-337 ALTEDIVLRSNDA
+337 ALTEDIVLRSNDD

-365 SLRMEAPV
+365 RLRMEAPV
-373 TFLRDG
+373 TFLEDG
-379 IDDLI
+379 IGDLI

-389 DGIQSVMPWAELM
+389 AGIQSVMPWAKLM
-402 VEEDAFDIS
+402 IEESAFDIA
-411 SNFDIPTYGVALYHE
+411 SNFEIPTYGLALYHE

-440 RLDYEASHM
+440 RLDYEASRM
-449 DYDNH
+449 DYDNY
-454 TALHYRLSPM
+454 TSIHYRLSPM

-469 ELSVPFA
+469 ELSMPFA
-476 GREHMDFLELLPKFA
+476 GRERMDFLELLPKFA
-491 VNFSTGV
+491 VNFTTGA
-498 GDLYVTAAR
+498 GDLYVAASR

-526 MMAAMMEDMGMPPA
+526 LMAAMMEDMGMPAQP
-540 SAPYNEAS
+540 SPYNEAS

-561 AGGHLSFADGRLRA
+561 AGGHLAFADGRVRT

-617 SWNPL
+617 SWNPTT
-622 SRLGVWGSY
+622 RLGVWGSY
-631 GYTDARFVSFDDGA
+631 GFTDARFVKFDDGE
-645 ADYSGNTLPYA
+645 ADYAGNVLPYA
-656 PRNTLSLGATYR
+656 PRNTVSLGATYR
-668 LHVGAGMLDDVVFNC
+668 LHVGARMLDDVVVNC
-683 TWQGAGRIYWNESNS
+683 SWQGAGKIYWNESNTLS
-698 LYQNF
+698 QNF

-710 VELRKGDFTLSLW
+710 VDLRKGDFTLSLW

-740 GNSFLCHGKPRSVG
+740 GNSFFSHGKPRQLG
-754 VTLSY
+754 LTLSY

>member
-1 MRAGFD
+1 
-7 YLCIMK
+7 MK
-13 LLIALLTL
+13 LLLALLTL

-46 APVAKQTFSLLRQPI
+46 APAAKQTFSLRRQPI
-61 SSTVLGPSALERE
+61 SSTVLSPAAIERE
-74 RVLSVKDLTA
+74 RVLSVKDLSA
-84 LAPNFYQPDYGSRM
+84 VVPNFYQPDYGSRM

-123 PYLNKNT
+123 PYLNKNS

-158 GQINIYTLSPMGY
+158 GQLNIYTLSPLGY
-171 RGVRASAEYGSG
+171 SGVRASAEYGTG
-183 NTLRAK
+183 NTVRAK
-189 ASYYGRP
+189 ASYYGRV
-196 SDRFGIS
+196 SDNFGIS
-203 VGGYYTRTDGFF
+203 VGGFYTRTDGFF

-222 DCDRGHSGGG
+222 DCDRGHSAGG
-232 RVRMVWEPS
+232 RVRMVWQ
-241 GGWSVDN
+241 GADGWSIDN

-263 LYDEADGAVSP
+263 LYDEASGAVSP
-274 VNYNGPNSYERVNVS
+274 VNYNGPNSYERVNVT
-289 DGLVVKHVGEKVLF
+289 DGFIVKHEGEKMLF
-303 TSSTGYQYLYDRML
+303 TSATGYQYLYDRML

-337 ALTEDIVLRSNDA
+337 ALTEDIVLRSNDD

-365 SLRMEAPV
+365 RLRMEAPV
-373 TFLRDG
+373 TFLEDG
-379 IDDLI
+379 IGDLI

-389 DGIQSVMPWAELM
+389 AGIQSVMPWAKLM
-402 VEEDAFDIS
+402 IEESAFDIA
-411 SNFDIPTYGVALYHE
+411 SNFKIPTYGLALYHE

-440 RLDYEASHM
+440 RLDYEASRM
-449 DYDNH
+449 DYDNY
-454 TALHYRLSPM
+454 TSIHYRLSPM

-469 ELSVPFA
+469 ELSMPFA
-476 GREHMDFLELLPKFA
+476 GRERMDFLELLPKFA
-491 VNFSTGV
+491 VNFSTGA
-498 GDLYVTAAR
+498 GELYVAASR

-526 MMAAMMEDMGMPPA
+526 LMAAMMEDMGMPAQP
-540 SAPYNEAS
+540 SPYNEAS

-561 AGGHLSFADGRLRA
+561 AGGHLAFAEGRVRT

-617 SWNPL
+617 SWNPTT
-622 SRLGVWGSY
+622 RLGVWGSY
-631 GYTDARFVSFDDGA
+631 GFTDARFVKFDDGE
-645 ADYSGNTLPYA
+645 ADYAGNVLPYA
-656 PRNTLSLGATYR
+656 PRNTVSLGATYR
-668 LHVGAGMLDDVVFNC
+668 LHVGARMLDDVVVNC
-683 TWQGAGRIYWNESNS
+683 SWQGAGKIYWNESNTLS
-698 LYQNF
+698 QNF

-710 VELRKGDFTLSLW
+710 VDLRKGDFTLSLW
-723 GRNLTGTDFYT
+723 GCNLTGTDFYT

-740 GNSFLCHGKPRSVG
+740 GNSFFSHGKPRQLG
-754 VTLSY
+754 LTLSY

>member
-1 MRAGFD
+1 
-7 YLCIMK
+7 MK

-46 APVAKQTFSLLRQPI
+46 APAAKQTFSLRRQPI
-61 SSTVLGPSALERE
+61 SSTVLSPAAIERE
-74 RVLSVKDLTA
+74 RVLSVKDLSA
-84 LAPNFYQPDYGSRM
+84 VVPNFYQPDYGSRM

-123 PYLNKNT
+123 PYLNKNS

-158 GQINIYTLSPMGY
+158 GQLNIYTLSPLGY
-171 RGVRASAEYGSG
+171 SGVRASAEYGTG
-183 NTLRAK
+183 NTVRAK
-189 ASYYGRP
+189 ASYYGRV
-196 SDRFGIS
+196 SDNFGIS
-203 VGGYYTRTDGFF
+203 VGGFYTRTDGFF

-222 DCDRGHSGGG
+222 DCDRGHSAGG
-232 RVRMVWEPS
+232 RVRMVWQ
-241 GGWSVDN
+241 GADGWSIDN

-263 LYDEADGAVSP
+263 LYDEASGTVSP
-274 VNYNGPNSYERVNVS
+274 VNYNGPNSYERVNVT
-289 DGLVVKHVGEKVLF
+289 DGFVVKHAGEKMLF
-303 TSSTGYQYLYDRML
+303 TSATGYQYLYDRML

-337 ALTEDIVLRSNDA
+337 ALTEDIVLRSNDD

-365 SLRMEAPV
+365 RLRMEAPV
-373 TFLRDG
+373 TFLEDG
-379 IDDLI
+379 IGDLI

-389 DGIQSVMPWAELM
+389 AGIQSVMPWAKLM
-402 VEEDAFDIS
+402 IEESAFDIA
-411 SNFDIPTYGVALYHE
+411 SNFEIPTYGLALYHE

-440 RLDYEASHM
+440 RLDYEASRM
-449 DYDNH
+449 DYDNY
-454 TALHYRLSPM
+454 TSIHYRLSPM

-469 ELSVPFA
+469 ELSMPFA
-476 GREHMDFLELLPKFA
+476 GRERMDFLELLPKFA
-491 VNFSTGV
+491 VNFTTGA
-498 GDLYVTAAR
+498 GDLYVAASR

-526 MMAAMMEDMGMPPA
+526 LMAAMMEDMGMPAQP
-540 SAPYNEAS
+540 SPYNEAS

-561 AGGHLSFADGRLRA
+561 AGGHLAFADGRMRT

-617 SWNPL
+617 SWNPTA
-622 SRLGVWGSY
+622 RLGVWGSY
-631 GYTDARFVSFDDGA
+631 GFTDARFVKFDDGE
-645 ADYSGNTLPYA
+645 ADYAGNVLPYA
-656 PRNTLSLGATYR
+656 PRNTVSLGATYR
-668 LHVGAGMLDDVVFNC
+668 LHVGARMLDDVVVNC
-683 TWQGAGRIYWNESNS
+683 SWQGAGKIYWNESNT
-698 LYQNF
+698 LRQNF

-710 VELRKGDFTLSLW
+710 VDLRKGDFTLSLW

-740 GNSFLCHGKPRSVG
+740 GNSFFSHGKPRQLG
-754 VTLSY
+754 LTLSY

>member
-1 MRAGFD
+1 
-7 YLCIMK
+7 MK

-46 APVAKQTFSLLRQPI
+46 APAAKQTFSLRRQPI
-61 SSTVLGPSALERE
+61 SSTVLSPAAIERE
-74 RVLSVKDLTA
+74 RVLSVKDLSA
-84 LAPNFYQPDYGSRM
+84 VVPNFYQPDYGSRM

-123 PYLNKNT
+123 PYLNKNS

-158 GQINIYTLSPMGY
+158 GQLNIYTLSPLGY
-171 RGVRASAEYGSG
+171 SGVRASAEYGTG
-183 NTLRAK
+183 NTVRAK
-189 ASYYGRP
+189 ASYYGRV
-196 SDRFGIS
+196 SDNFGIS
-203 VGGYYTRTDGFF
+203 VGGFYTRTDGFF

-222 DCDRGHSGGG
+222 DCDRGHSAGG
-232 RVRMVWEPS
+232 RVRMVWQ
-241 GGWSVDN
+241 GADGWSIDN

-263 LYDEADGAVSP
+263 LYDEASGTVSP
-274 VNYNGPNSYERVNVS
+274 VNYNGPNSYERVNVT
-289 DGLVVKHVGEKVLF
+289 DGFVVKHEGEKMLF
-303 TSSTGYQYLYDRML
+303 TSATGYQYLYDRML

-337 ALTEDIVLRSNDA
+337 ALTEDIVLRSNDD

-365 SLRMEAPV
+365 RLRMEAPV
-373 TFLRDG
+373 TFLEDG
-379 IDDLI
+379 IGDLI

-389 DGIQSVMPWAELM
+389 AGIQSVMPWAELM
-402 VEEDAFDIS
+402 IEESAFDIA
-411 SNFDIPTYGVALYHE
+411 SNFKIPTYGLALYHE

-440 RLDYEASHM
+440 RLDYEASRM
-449 DYDNH
+449 DYDNY
-454 TALHYRLSPM
+454 TSIHYRLSPM

-469 ELSVPFA
+469 ELSMPFA
-476 GREHMDFLELLPKFA
+476 GRERMDFLELLPKFA

-498 GDLYVTAAR
+498 GELYVAASR

-526 MMAAMMEDMGMPPA
+526 LMAAMMEDMGMPAQP
-540 SAPYNEAS
+540 SPYNEAS

-561 AGGHLSFADGRLRA
+561 AGGHLAFAEGRVRA

-617 SWNPL
+617 SWNPTT
-622 SRLGVWGSY
+622 RLGVWGSY
-631 GYTDARFVSFDDGA
+631 GFTDARFVKFDDGE
-645 ADYSGNTLPYA
+645 ADYAGNVLPYA
-656 PRNTLSLGATYR
+656 PRNTVSLGATYR
-668 LHVGAGMLDDVVFNC
+668 LHVGARMLDDVVVNC
-683 TWQGAGRIYWNESNS
+683 SWQGAGKIYWNESNT
-698 LYQNF
+698 LRQNF

-740 GNSFLCHGKPRSVG
+740 GNSFFSHGKPRQLG
-754 VTLSY
+754 LTLSY

>member
-1 MRAGFD
+1 
-7 YLCIMK
+7 MK
-13 LLIALLTL
+13 LLFALLTL
-21 AGGGPDDLA
+21 AGGGPGDLA

-40 EQVTVV
+40 ERVTVV
-46 APVAKQTFSLLRQPI
+46 APAAKQNFSLRRQPI
-61 SSTVLGPSALERE
+61 ASTVLGPAAIERE

-84 LAPNFYQPDYGSRM
+84 VVPNFYQPDYGSRM

-123 PYLNKNT
+123 PYLNKNN

-158 GQINIYTLSPMGY
+158 GQINVYTLSPMGY
-171 RGVRASAEYGSG
+171 RGVRASAEYGTG
-183 NTLRAK
+183 NTVRAK

-196 SDRFGIS
+196 TERFGIS

-215 DNAYDGS
+215 DNEYDGS
-222 DCDRGHSGGG
+222 DCDWGHSAGG
-232 RVRMVWEPS
+232 RVRTVWEPA

-248 VASVGSSLEGGYAYC
+248 VATVASSLEGGYAYC
-263 LYDEADGAVSP
+263 LYDEACATVSP
-274 VNYNGPNSYERVNVS
+274 VNYNDPNSYERLSVT
-289 DGLVVKHVGEKVLF
+289 DGLVIKHEGENVLF
-303 TSSTGYQYLYDRML
+303 SAATGYQYLYDRMR

-337 ALTEDIVLRSNDA
+337 ALTEDVVVRSNDA
-350 SRRWQWITGA
+350 ARRWQWITGA

-365 SLRMEAPV
+365 HLRMEAPV

-402 VEEDAFDIS
+402 IEEDAFDIA
-411 SNFDIPTYGVALYHE
+411 SNFTIPTYGMALYHE

-440 RLDYEASHM
+440 RLDYEAARM
-449 DYDNH
+449 DYDNY
-454 TALHYRLSPM
+454 TAIHYRLSPM
-464 MPQFK
+464 MPQFR
-469 ELSVPFA
+469 ELSMPFV
-476 GREHMDFLELLPKFA
+476 GRERLDYLELLPKFA
-491 VNFSTGV
+491 ANFSTGA
-498 GDLYVTAAR
+498 GEFYVTAAR

-526 MMAAMMEDMGMPPA
+526 LMAAMMEDMGMPATP
-540 SAPYNEAS
+540 SPYNEAS

-561 AGGHLSFADGRLRA
+561 AGGHLSFAGGRLRA
-575 DFSLFWIECRDQ
+575 DFALFWIECRDQ

-622 SRLGVWGSY
+622 AHLGVWGSY
-631 GYTDARFVSFDDGA
+631 GFTDARFVKFDDGE
-645 ADYSGNTLPYA
+645 ADYAGNVLPYA
-656 PRNTLSLGATYR
+656 PRNTVSLGATCR
-668 LHVGAGMLDDVVFNC
+668 VHVGAGMLDDVVFNC
-683 TWQGAGRIYWNESNS
+683 AWQGAGRIYWNESNS

-740 GNSFLCHGKPRSVG
+740 GNSFFNHGKPRQLG
-754 VTLSY
+754 LTLSY

>member
-1 MRAGFD
+1 
-7 YLCIMK
+7 MK

-46 APVAKQTFSLLRQPI
+46 APAAKQTFSLRRQPI
-61 SSTVLGPSALERE
+61 SSTVLSPAAIERE
-74 RVLSVKDLTA
+74 RVLSVKDLSA
-84 LAPNFYQPDYGSRM
+84 VVPNFYQPDYGSRM

-123 PYLNKNT
+123 PYLNKNS

-158 GQINIYTLSPMGY
+158 GQLNIYTLSPLGY
-171 RGVRASAEYGSG
+171 SGVRASAEYGTG
-183 NTLRAK
+183 NTVRAK
-189 ASYYGRP
+189 ASYYGRV
-196 SDRFGIS
+196 SDNFGIS
-203 VGGYYTRTDGFF
+203 VGGFYTRTDGFF

-222 DCDRGHSGGG
+222 DCDRGHSAGG
-232 RVRMVWEPS
+232 RVRMVWQ
-241 GGWSVDN
+241 GADGWSIDN

-263 LYDEADGAVSP
+263 LYDEESGTVSP
-274 VNYNGPNSYERVNVS
+274 VNYNGPNSYERVNVT
-289 DGLVVKHVGEKVLF
+289 DGFVVKHEGEKMLF
-303 TSSTGYQYLYDRML
+303 TSATGYQYLYDRML

-337 ALTEDIVLRSNDA
+337 ALTEDIVLRSNDD

-365 SLRMEAPV
+365 RLRMEAPV
-373 TFLRDG
+373 TFLEDG
-379 IDDLI
+379 IGDLI

-389 DGIQSVMPWAELM
+389 AGIQSVMPWAKLM
-402 VEEDAFDIS
+402 IEESAFDIA
-411 SNFDIPTYGVALYHE
+411 SNFEIPTYGLALYHE

-440 RLDYEASHM
+440 RLDYEASRM
-449 DYDNH
+449 DYDNY
-454 TALHYRLSPM
+454 TSIHYRLSPM

-469 ELSVPFA
+469 ELSMPFA
-476 GREHMDFLELLPKFA
+476 GRERMDFLELLPKFA

-498 GDLYVTAAR
+498 GELYVAASR

-526 MMAAMMEDMGMPPA
+526 LMAAMMEDMGMPAQP
-540 SAPYNEAS
+540 SPYNEAS

-561 AGGHLSFADGRLRA
+561 AGGHLAFADGRLRT

-617 SWNPL
+617 SWNPTTH
-622 SRLGVWGSY
+622 LGVWGSY
-631 GYTDARFVSFDDGA
+631 GFTDARFVKFDDGE
-645 ADYSGNTLPYA
+645 ADYAGNVLPYA
-656 PRNTLSLGATYR
+656 PRNTVSLGATYR
-668 LHVGAGMLDDVVFNC
+668 LHVGARMLDDVVVNC
-683 TWQGAGRIYWNESNS
+683 SWQGAGKIYWNESNTLS
-698 LYQNF
+698 QNF

-710 VELRKGDFTLSLW
+710 VDLRKGDFTLSLW

-740 GNSFLCHGKPRSVG
+740 GNSFFSHGKPRQLG
-754 VTLSY
+754 LTLSY

>member
-1 MRAGFD
+1 
-7 YLCIMK
+7 MK
-13 LLIALLTL
+13 LLLALLTL

-46 APVAKQTFSLLRQPI
+46 APAAKQTFSLRRQPI
-61 SSTVLGPSALERE
+61 SSTVLSPAAIERE
-74 RVLSVKDLTA
+74 RVLSVKDLSA
-84 LAPNFYQPDYGSRM
+84 VVPNFYQPDYGSRM

-123 PYLNKNT
+123 PYLNKNS

-158 GQINIYTLSPMGY
+158 GQLNIYTLSPLGY
-171 RGVRASAEYGSG
+171 SGVRASAEYGTG
-183 NTLRAK
+183 NTVRAK
-189 ASYYGRP
+189 ASYYGRV
-196 SDRFGIS
+196 SDNFGIS
-203 VGGYYTRTDGFF
+203 VGGFYTRTDGFF

-222 DCDRGHSGGG
+222 DCDRGHSAGG
-232 RVRMVWEPS
+232 RVRMVWQ
-241 GGWSVDN
+241 GADGWSIDN

-263 LYDEADGAVSP
+263 LYDEASGAVSP
-274 VNYNGPNSYERVNVS
+274 VNYNGPNSYERVNVT
-289 DGLVVKHVGEKVLF
+289 DGFVVKHAGEKMLF
-303 TSSTGYQYLYDRML
+303 TSATGYQYLYDRML

-337 ALTEDIVLRSNDA
+337 ALTEDIVLRSNDD

-365 SLRMEAPV
+365 RLRMEAPV
-373 TFLRDG
+373 TFLEDG
-379 IDDLI
+379 IGDLI

-389 DGIQSVMPWAELM
+389 AGIQSVMPWAELM
-402 VEEDAFDIS
+402 IEESAFDIA
-411 SNFDIPTYGVALYHE
+411 SNFEIPTYGLALYHE

-440 RLDYEASHM
+440 RLDYEASRM
-449 DYDNH
+449 DYDNY
-454 TALHYRLSPM
+454 TSIHYRLSPM

-469 ELSVPFA
+469 ELSMPFA
-476 GREHMDFLELLPKFA
+476 GRERMDFLELLPKFA
-491 VNFSTGV
+491 VNFSTGA
-498 GDLYVTAAR
+498 GELYVAASR

-526 MMAAMMEDMGMPPA
+526 LMAAMMEDMGMPAQP
-540 SAPYNEAS
+540 SPYNEAS

-561 AGGHLSFADGRLRA
+561 AGGHLAFAEARVRA

-617 SWNPL
+617 SWNPTA
-622 SRLGVWGSY
+622 RLGVWGSY
-631 GYTDARFVSFDDGA
+631 GFTDARFVKFDDGE
-645 ADYSGNTLPYA
+645 ADYAGNVLPYA
-656 PRNTLSLGATYR
+656 PRNTVSLGATYR
-668 LHVGAGMLDDVVFNC
+668 LHVGARMLDDVVVNC
-683 TWQGAGRIYWNESNS
+683 SWQGAGKIYWNESNT
-698 LYQNF
+698 LRQNF

-710 VELRKGDFTLSLW
+710 VDLHKGDFTLSLW
-723 GRNLTGTDFYT
+723 GRNLTGADFYT

-740 GNSFLCHGKPRSVG
+740 GNSFFSHGKPRQLG
-754 VTLSY
+754 LTLSY

>member
-1 MRAGFD
+1 
-7 YLCIMK
+7 MK
-13 LLIALLTL
+13 LLLALLTL

-46 APVAKQTFSLLRQPI
+46 APAAKQTFSLRRQPI
-61 SSTVLGPSALERE
+61 SSTVLSPAAIERE
-74 RVLSVKDLTA
+74 RVLSVKDLSA
-84 LAPNFYQPDYGSRM
+84 VVPNFYQPDYGSRM

-123 PYLNKNT
+123 PYLNKNS

-158 GQINIYTLSPMGY
+158 GQLNIYTLSPLGY
-171 RGVRASAEYGSG
+171 SGVRASAEYGTG

-189 ASYYGRP
+189 ASYYGRV
-196 SDRFGIS
+196 SDNFGIS
-203 VGGYYTRTDGFF
+203 VGGFYTRTDGFF

-222 DCDRGHSGGG
+222 DCDRGHSAGG
-232 RVRMVWEPS
+232 RVRMVWQ
-241 GGWSVDN
+241 GADGWSIDN

-263 LYDEADGAVSP
+263 LYDEASGTVSP
-274 VNYNGPNSYERVNVS
+274 VNYNGPNSYERVNVT
-289 DGLVVKHVGEKVLF
+289 DGFVVKHAGEKMLF
-303 TSSTGYQYLYDRML
+303 TLATGYQYLYDRML

-337 ALTEDIVLRSNDA
+337 ALTEDIVLRSNDD

-365 SLRMEAPV
+365 RLRMEAPV
-373 TFLRDG
+373 TFLEDG
-379 IDDLI
+379 IGDLI

-389 DGIQSVMPWAELM
+389 AGIQSVMPWAKLM
-402 VEEDAFDIS
+402 IEESAFDIA
-411 SNFDIPTYGVALYHE
+411 SNFKIPTYGLALYHE

-440 RLDYEASHM
+440 RLDYEASRM
-449 DYDNH
+449 DYDNY
-454 TALHYRLSPM
+454 TSIHYRLSPM

-469 ELSVPFA
+469 ELSMPFA
-476 GREHMDFLELLPKFA
+476 GRERMDFLELLPKFA
-491 VNFSTGV
+491 VNFTTGA
-498 GDLYVTAAR
+498 GDLYVAASR

-526 MMAAMMEDMGMPPA
+526 LMAAMMEDMGMPAQP
-540 SAPYNEAS
+540 SPYNEAS

-561 AGGHLSFADGRLRA
+561 AGGHLAFAEGRVRT

-617 SWNPL
+617 SWNPTTH
-622 SRLGVWGSY
+622 LGVWGSY
-631 GYTDARFVSFDDGA
+631 GFTDARFVKFDDGE
-645 ADYSGNTLPYA
+645 ADYAGNVLPYA
-656 PRNTLSLGATYR
+656 PRNTVSLGATYR
-668 LHVGAGMLDDVVFNC
+668 LHVGARMLDDVVVNC
-683 TWQGAGRIYWNESNS
+683 SWQGAGKIYWNESNTLS
-698 LYQNF
+698 QNF

-710 VELRKGDFTLSLW
+710 VDLRKGDFTLSLW

-740 GNSFLCHGKPRSVG
+740 GNSFFSHGKPRQLG
-754 VTLSY
+754 LTLSY

>member
-1 MRAGFD
+1 
-7 YLCIMK
+7 MK
-13 LLIALLTL
+13 LLLALLTL

-46 APVAKQTFSLLRQPI
+46 APAAKQTFSLRRQPI
-61 SSTVLGPSALERE
+61 SSTVLSPAAIERE
-74 RVLSVKDLTA
+74 RVLSVKDLSA
-84 LAPNFYQPDYGSRM
+84 VVPNFYQPDYGSRM

-123 PYLNKNT
+123 PYLNKNS

-158 GQINIYTLSPMGY
+158 GQLNIYTLSPLGY
-171 RGVRASAEYGSG
+171 SGVRASAEYGTG
-183 NTLRAK
+183 NTVRAK
-189 ASYYGRP
+189 ASYYGRV
-196 SDRFGIS
+196 SDNFGIS
-203 VGGYYTRTDGFF
+203 VGGFYTRTDGFF

-222 DCDRGHSGGG
+222 DCDRGHSAGG
-232 RVRMVWEPS
+232 RVRMVWQ
-241 GGWSVDN
+241 GADGWSIDN

-263 LYDEADGAVSP
+263 LYDEASGTVSP
-274 VNYNGPNSYERVNVS
+274 VNYNGPNSYERVNVT
-289 DGLVVKHVGEKVLF
+289 DGFVVKHEGEKMLF
-303 TSSTGYQYLYDRML
+303 TSATGYQYLYDRML

-337 ALTEDIVLRSNDA
+337 ALTEDIVLRSNDD
-350 SRRWQWITGA
+350 SRHWQWITGA

-365 SLRMEAPV
+365 RLRMEAPV
-373 TFLRDG
+373 TFLEDG
-379 IDDLI
+379 IGDLI

-389 DGIQSVMPWAELM
+389 AGIQSVMPWAKLM
-402 VEEDAFDIS
+402 IEESAFDIA
-411 SNFDIPTYGVALYHE
+411 SNFKIPTYGLALYHE

-440 RLDYEASHM
+440 RLDYEASRM
-449 DYDNH
+449 DYDNY
-454 TALHYRLSPM
+454 TSIHYRLSPM

-469 ELSVPFA
+469 ELSMPFA
-476 GREHMDFLELLPKFA
+476 GRERMDFLELLPKFA
-491 VNFSTGV
+491 VNFTTGA
-498 GDLYVTAAR
+498 GDLYVAASR

-526 MMAAMMEDMGMPPA
+526 LMAAMMEDMGMPAQP
-540 SAPYNEAS
+540 SPYNEAS

-561 AGGHLSFADGRLRA
+561 AGGHLAFAEGRVRT

-617 SWNPL
+617 SWNPTT
-622 SRLGVWGSY
+622 RLGVWGSY
-631 GYTDARFVSFDDGA
+631 GFTDARFVKFDDGE
-645 ADYSGNTLPYA
+645 ADYAGNVLPYA
-656 PRNTLSLGATYR
+656 PRNTVSLGATYR
-668 LHVGAGMLDDVVFNC
+668 LHVGARMLDDVVVNC
-683 TWQGAGRIYWNESNS
+683 SWQGAGKIYWNESNTLS
-698 LYQNF
+698 QNF

-710 VELRKGDFTLSLW
+710 VDLRKGDFTLSLW

-740 GNSFLCHGKPRSVG
+740 GNSFFSHGKPRQLG
-754 VTLSY
+754 LTLSY

>member
-1 MRAGFD
+1 
-7 YLCIMK
+7 MK
-13 LLIALLTL
+13 LLLALLTL

-46 APVAKQTFSLLRQPI
+46 APAAKQTFSLRRQPI
-61 SSTVLGPSALERE
+61 SSTVLSPAAIERE
-74 RVLSVKDLTA
+74 RVLSVKDLSA
-84 LAPNFYQPDYGSRM
+84 VVPNFYQPDYGSRM

-123 PYLNKNT
+123 PYLNKNS

-158 GQINIYTLSPMGY
+158 GQLNIYTLSPLGY
-171 RGVRASAEYGSG
+171 SGVRASAEYGTG
-183 NTLRAK
+183 NTVRAK
-189 ASYYGRP
+189 ASYYGRV
-196 SDRFGIS
+196 SDNFGIS
-203 VGGYYTRTDGFF
+203 VGGFYTRTDGFF

-222 DCDRGHSGGG
+222 DCDRGHSAGG
-232 RVRMVWEPS
+232 RVRMVWQ
-241 GGWSVDN
+241 GADGWSIDN

-263 LYDEADGAVSP
+263 LYDEASGAVSP
-274 VNYNGPNSYERVNVS
+274 VNYNGPNSYERVNVT
-289 DGLVVKHVGEKVLF
+289 DGFVVKHEGEKMLF
-303 TSSTGYQYLYDRML
+303 TSATGYQYLYDRML

-337 ALTEDIVLRSNDA
+337 ALTEDIVLRSNDD

-365 SLRMEAPV
+365 RLRMEAPV
-373 TFLRDG
+373 TFLEDG
-379 IDDLI
+379 IGDLI

-389 DGIQSVMPWAELM
+389 AGIQSVMPWAKLM
-402 VEEDAFDIS
+402 IEESAFDIA
-411 SNFDIPTYGVALYHE
+411 SNFEIPTYGLALYHE

-440 RLDYEASHM
+440 RLDYEASRM
-449 DYDNH
+449 DYDNY
-454 TALHYRLSPM
+454 TSIHYRLSPM

-469 ELSVPFA
+469 ELSMPFA
-476 GREHMDFLELLPKFA
+476 GRERMDFLELLPKFA
-491 VNFSTGV
+491 VNFTTGA
-498 GDLYVTAAR
+498 GDLYVAASR

-526 MMAAMMEDMGMPPA
+526 LMAAMMEDMGMPAQP
-540 SAPYNEAS
+540 SPYNEAS

-561 AGGHLSFADGRLRA
+561 AGGHLAFADGRMRT

-617 SWNPL
+617 SWNPTA
-622 SRLGVWGSY
+622 RLGVWGSY
-631 GYTDARFVSFDDGA
+631 GFTDARFVKFDDGE
-645 ADYSGNTLPYA
+645 ADYAGNVLPYA
-656 PRNTLSLGATYR
+656 PRNTVSLGATYR
-668 LHVGAGMLDDVVFNC
+668 LHVGARMLDDVVVNC
-683 TWQGAGRIYWNESNS
+683 SWQGAGKIYWNESNT
-698 LYQNF
+698 LRQNF

-710 VELRKGDFTLSLW
+710 VDLRKGDFTLSLW

-740 GNSFLCHGKPRSVG
+740 GNSFFSHGKPRQLG
-754 VTLSY
+754 LTLSY

>member
-1 MRAGFD
+1 
-7 YLCIMK
+7 MK
-13 LLIALLTL
+13 LLLALLTL

-46 APVAKQTFSLLRQPI
+46 APAAKQTFSLRRQPI
-61 SSTVLGPSALERE
+61 SSTVLSPAAIERE
-74 RVLSVKDLTA
+74 RVLSVKDLSA
-84 LAPNFYQPDYGSRM
+84 VVPNFYQPDYGSRM

-123 PYLNKNT
+123 PYLNKNS

-158 GQINIYTLSPMGY
+158 GQLNIYTLSPLGY
-171 RGVRASAEYGSG
+171 SGVRASAEYGTG
-183 NTLRAK
+183 NTVRAK
-189 ASYYGRP
+189 ASYYGRV
-196 SDRFGIS
+196 SDNFGIS
-203 VGGYYTRTDGFF
+203 VGGFYTRTDGFF

-222 DCDRGHSGGG
+222 DCDRGHSAGG
-232 RVRMVWEPS
+232 RVRMVWQ
-241 GGWSVDN
+241 GADGWSIDN

-263 LYDEADGAVSP
+263 LYDEASGAVSP
-274 VNYNGPNSYERVNVS
+274 VNYNGPNSYERVNVT
-289 DGLVVKHVGEKVLF
+289 DGFVVKHAGEKMLF
-303 TSSTGYQYLYDRML
+303 TSATGYQYLYDRML

-337 ALTEDIVLRSNDA
+337 ALTEDIVLRSNDD

-365 SLRMEAPV
+365 RLRMEAPV
-373 TFLRDG
+373 TFLEDG
-379 IDDLI
+379 IGDLI

-389 DGIQSVMPWAELM
+389 AGIQSVMPWAELM
-402 VEEDAFDIS
+402 IEESAFDIA
-411 SNFDIPTYGVALYHE
+411 SNFEIPTYGLALYHE

-440 RLDYEASHM
+440 RLDYEASRM
-449 DYDNH
+449 DYDNY
-454 TALHYRLSPM
+454 TSIHYRLSPM

-469 ELSVPFA
+469 ELSMPFA
-476 GREHMDFLELLPKFA
+476 GRERMDFLELLPKFA
-491 VNFSTGV
+491 VNFSTGA
-498 GDLYVTAAR
+498 GELYVAASR

-526 MMAAMMEDMGMPPA
+526 LMAAMMEDMGMPAQP
-540 SAPYNEAS
+540 SPYNEAS

-561 AGGHLSFADGRLRA
+561 AGGHLAFAEGRVRT

-617 SWNPL
+617 SWNPTT
-622 SRLGVWGSY
+622 RLGVWGSY
-631 GYTDARFVSFDDGA
+631 GFTDARFVKFDDGE
-645 ADYSGNTLPYA
+645 ADYAGNVLPYA
-656 PRNTLSLGATYR
+656 PRNTVSLGATYR
-668 LHVGAGMLDDVVFNC
+668 LHVGARMLDDVVVNC
-683 TWQGAGRIYWNESNS
+683 SWQGAGKIYWNESNT
-698 LYQNF
+698 LRQNF

-710 VELRKGDFTLSLW
+710 VDLRKGDFTLSLW

-740 GNSFLCHGKPRSVG
+740 GNSFFSHGKPRQLG
-754 VTLSY
+754 LTLSY

>member
-1 MRAGFD
+1 
-7 YLCIMK
+7 MK
-13 LLIALLTL
+13 LLLALLTL

-46 APVAKQTFSLLRQPI
+46 APAAKQTFSLRRQPI
-61 SSTVLGPSALERE
+61 SSTVLSPAAIERE
-74 RVLSVKDLTA
+74 RVLSVKDLSA
-84 LAPNFYQPDYGSRM
+84 VVPNFYQPDYGSRM

-123 PYLNKNT
+123 PYLNKNS

-158 GQINIYTLSPMGY
+158 GQLNIYTLSPLGY
-171 RGVRASAEYGSG
+171 SGVRASAEYGTG
-183 NTLRAK
+183 NTVRAK
-189 ASYYGRP
+189 ASYYGRV
-196 SDRFGIS
+196 SDNFGIS
-203 VGGYYTRTDGFF
+203 VGGFYTRTDGFF
-215 DNAYDGS
+215 DNAYDGG
-222 DCDRGHSGGG
+222 DCDRGHSAGG
-232 RVRMVWEPS
+232 RVRMVWQ
-241 GGWSVDN
+241 GADGWSIDN

-263 LYDEADGAVSP
+263 LYDEASGTVSP
-274 VNYNGPNSYERVNVS
+274 VNYNGPNSYERVNVT
-289 DGLVVKHVGEKVLF
+289 DGFVVKHAGEKMLF
-303 TSSTGYQYLYDRML
+303 TSATGYQYLYDRML

-337 ALTEDIVLRSNDA
+337 ALTEDIVLRSNDD

-365 SLRMEAPV
+365 RLRMVAPV
-373 TFLRDG
+373 TFLEDG
-379 IDDLI
+379 IGDLI

-389 DGIQSVMPWAELM
+389 AGIQSVMPWAELM
-402 VEEDAFDIS
+402 IEESAFDIA
-411 SNFDIPTYGVALYHE
+411 SNFKIPTYGLALYHE

-440 RLDYEASHM
+440 RLDYEASRM
-449 DYDNH
+449 DYDNY
-454 TALHYRLSPM
+454 TSIHYRLSPM

-469 ELSVPFA
+469 ELSMPFA
-476 GREHMDFLELLPKFA
+476 GRERMDFLELLPKFA
-491 VNFSTGV
+491 VNFSTGA
-498 GDLYVTAAR
+498 GELYLAASR

-526 MMAAMMEDMGMPPA
+526 LMAAMMEDMGMPAQP
-540 SAPYNEAS
+540 SPYNEAS

-561 AGGHLSFADGRLRA
+561 AGGHLAFAEGRVRT

-617 SWNPL
+617 SWNPTAC
-622 SRLGVWGSY
+622 LGVWGSY
-631 GYTDARFVSFDDGA
+631 GFTDARFVKFDDGE
-645 ADYSGNTLPYA
+645 ADYAGNVLPYA
-656 PRNTLSLGATYR
+656 PRNTVSLGATYR
-668 LHVGAGMLDDVVFNC
+668 LHVGARMLDDVVVNC
-683 TWQGAGRIYWNESNS
+683 SWQGAGRIYWNESNS
-698 LYQNF
+698 LFQNF

-740 GNSFLCHGKPRSVG
+740 GNSFFSHGKPRQLG
-754 VTLSY
+754 LTLSY

>member
-1 MRAGFD
+1 
-7 YLCIMK
+7 MK
-13 LLIALLTL
+13 LLLALLTL

-46 APVAKQTFSLLRQPI
+46 APAAKQTFSLRRQPI
-61 SSTVLGPSALERE
+61 SSTVLSPAAIERE
-74 RVLSVKDLTA
+74 RVLSVKDLSA
-84 LAPNFYQPDYGSRM
+84 VVPNFYQPDYGSRM

-123 PYLNKNT
+123 PYLNKNS

-158 GQINIYTLSPMGY
+158 GQLNIYTLSPLGY
-171 RGVRASAEYGSG
+171 SGVRASAEYGTG
-183 NTLRAK
+183 NTVRAK
-189 ASYYGRP
+189 ASYYGRV
-196 SDRFGIS
+196 SDNFGIS
-203 VGGYYTRTDGFF
+203 VGGFYTRTDGFF

-222 DCDRGHSGGG
+222 DCDRGHSAGG
-232 RVRMVWEPS
+232 RVRMVWQ
-241 GGWSVDN
+241 GADGWSIDN

-263 LYDEADGAVSP
+263 LYDEESGTVSP
-274 VNYNGPNSYERVNVS
+274 VNYNGPNSYERVNVT
-289 DGLVVKHVGEKVLF
+289 DGFVVKHEGEKMLF
-303 TSSTGYQYLYDRML
+303 TSATGYQYLYDRML

-337 ALTEDIVLRSNDA
+337 ALTEDIVLRSNDD

-365 SLRMEAPV
+365 RLRMKAPV
-373 TFLRDG
+373 TFLEDG
-379 IDDLI
+379 IGDLI

-389 DGIQSVMPWAELM
+389 AGIQSVMPWAKLM
-402 VEEDAFDIS
+402 IEESAFDIA
-411 SNFDIPTYGVALYHE
+411 SNFKIPTYGLALYHE

-440 RLDYEASHM
+440 RLDYEASRM
-449 DYDNH
+449 DYDNY
-454 TALHYRLSPM
+454 TSIHYRLSPM

-469 ELSVPFA
+469 ELSMPFA
-476 GREHMDFLELLPKFA
+476 GRERMDFLELLPKFA
-491 VNFSTGV
+491 VNFSTGA
-498 GDLYVTAAR
+498 GELYVAASR

-526 MMAAMMEDMGMPPA
+526 LMAAMMEDMGMPAQP
-540 SAPYNEAS
+540 SPYNEAS

-561 AGGHLSFADGRLRA
+561 AGGHLAFAEGRVRT

-617 SWNPL
+617 SWNPTT
-622 SRLGVWGSY
+622 RLGVWGSY
-631 GYTDARFVSFDDGA
+631 GFTDARFVKFDDGE
-645 ADYSGNTLPYA
+645 ADYAGNVLPYA
-656 PRNTLSLGATYR
+656 PRNTVSLGATYR
-668 LHVGAGMLDDVVFNC
+668 LHVGARMLDDVVVNC
-683 TWQGAGRIYWNESNS
+683 SWQGAGKIYWNESNTLS
-698 LYQNF
+698 QNF

-710 VELRKGDFTLSLW
+710 VDLRKGDFTLSLW

-740 GNSFLCHGKPRSVG
+740 GNSFFSHGKPRQLG
-754 VTLSY
+754 LTLSY

>member
-1 MRAGFD
+1 
-7 YLCIMK
+7 MK
-13 LLIALLTL
+13 LLLALLTL

-46 APVAKQTFSLLRQPI
+46 APAAKQTFSLRRQPI
-61 SSTVLGPSALERE
+61 SSTVLSPAAIERE
-74 RVLSVKDLTA
+74 RVLSVKDLSA
-84 LAPNFYQPDYGSRM
+84 VVPNFYQPDYGSRM

-123 PYLNKNT
+123 PYLNKNS

-158 GQINIYTLSPMGY
+158 GQLNIYTLSPLGY
-171 RGVRASAEYGSG
+171 SGVRASAEYGTG
-183 NTLRAK
+183 NTVRAK
-189 ASYYGRP
+189 ASYYGRV
-196 SDRFGIS
+196 SDNFGIS
-203 VGGYYTRTDGFF
+203 VGGFYTRTDGFF

-222 DCDRGHSGGG
+222 DCDRGHSAGG
-232 RVRMVWEPS
+232 RVRMVWQ
-241 GGWSVDN
+241 GADGWSIDN

-263 LYDEADGAVSP
+263 LYDEASGTVSP
-274 VNYNGPNSYERVNVS
+274 VNYNGPNSYERVNVT
-289 DGLVVKHVGEKVLF
+289 DGFVVKHEGEKMLF
-303 TSSTGYQYLYDRML
+303 TSATGYQYLYDRML

-337 ALTEDIVLRSNDA
+337 ALTEDIVLRSNDD

-365 SLRMEAPV
+365 RLRMEAPV
-373 TFLRDG
+373 TFLEDG
-379 IDDLI
+379 IGDLI

-389 DGIQSVMPWAELM
+389 AGIQSVMPWAKLM
-402 VEEDAFDIS
+402 IEESAFDIA
-411 SNFDIPTYGVALYHE
+411 SNFKIPTYGLALYHE

-440 RLDYEASHM
+440 RLDYEASRM
-449 DYDNH
+449 DYDNY
-454 TALHYRLSPM
+454 TSIHYRLSPM

-469 ELSVPFA
+469 ELSMPFA
-476 GREHMDFLELLPKFA
+476 GRERMDFLELLPKFA
-491 VNFSTGV
+491 VNFTTGA
-498 GDLYVTAAR
+498 GDLYVAASR

-526 MMAAMMEDMGMPPA
+526 LMAAMMEDMGMPAQP
-540 SAPYNEAS
+540 SPYNEAS

-561 AGGHLSFADGRLRA
+561 AGGHLSFAGGRLRA
-575 DFSLFWIECRDQ
+575 DFALFWIECRDQ

-617 SWNPL
+617 SWNPTT
-622 SRLGVWGSY
+622 RLGVWGSY
-631 GYTDARFVSFDDGA
+631 GFTDARFVKFDDGE
-645 ADYSGNTLPYA
+645 ADYAGNVLPYA
-656 PRNTLSLGATYR
+656 PRNTVSLGATYR
-668 LHVGAGMLDDVVFNC
+668 LHVGARMLDDVVVNC
-683 TWQGAGRIYWNESNS
+683 SWQGAGKIYWNESNTLS
-698 LYQNF
+698 QNF

-740 GNSFLCHGKPRSVG
+740 GNSFFSHGKPRQLG
-754 VTLSY
+754 LTLSY

>member
-1 MRAGFD
+1 
-7 YLCIMK
+7 MK
-13 LLIALLTL
+13 LLLALLTL

-46 APVAKQTFSLLRQPI
+46 APAAKQTFSLRRQPI
-61 SSTVLGPSALERE
+61 SSTVLSPAAIERE
-74 RVLSVKDLTA
+74 RVLSVKDLSA
-84 LAPNFYQPDYGSRM
+84 VVPNFYQPDYGSRM

-123 PYLNKNT
+123 PYLNKNS

-158 GQINIYTLSPMGY
+158 GQLNIYTLSPLGY
-171 RGVRASAEYGSG
+171 SGVRASAEYGTG
-183 NTLRAK
+183 NTVRAK
-189 ASYYGRP
+189 ASYYGRV
-196 SDRFGIS
+196 SDNFGIS
-203 VGGYYTRTDGFF
+203 VGGFYTRTDGFF

-222 DCDRGHSGGG
+222 DCDRGHSAGG
-232 RVRMVWEPS
+232 RVRMVWQ
-241 GGWSVDN
+241 GADGWSIDN

-263 LYDEADGAVSP
+263 LYDEASGAVSP
-274 VNYNGPNSYERVNVS
+274 VNYNGPNSYERVNVT
-289 DGLVVKHVGEKVLF
+289 DGFVVKHEGEKMLF
-303 TSSTGYQYLYDRML
+303 TSATGYQYLYDRML

-337 ALTEDIVLRSNDA
+337 ALTEDIVLRSNDD

-365 SLRMEAPV
+365 RLRMEAPV
-373 TFLRDG
+373 TFLEDG
-379 IDDLI
+379 IGDLI

-389 DGIQSVMPWAELM
+389 AGIQSVMPWAKLM
-402 VEEDAFDIS
+402 IEESAFDIA
-411 SNFDIPTYGVALYHE
+411 SNFEIPTYGLALYHE

-440 RLDYEASHM
+440 RLDYEASRM
-449 DYDNH
+449 DYDNY
-454 TALHYRLSPM
+454 TSIHYRLSPM

-469 ELSVPFA
+469 ELSMPFA
-476 GREHMDFLELLPKFA
+476 GRERMDFLELLPKFA
-491 VNFSTGV
+491 VNFSTGA
-498 GDLYVTAAR
+498 GELYVAASR

-526 MMAAMMEDMGMPPA
+526 LMAAMMEDMGMPAQP
-540 SAPYNEAS
+540 SPYNEAS

-561 AGGHLSFADGRLRA
+561 AGGHLAFADGRVRT

-617 SWNPL
+617 SWNPTT
-622 SRLGVWGSY
+622 RLGVWGSY
-631 GYTDARFVSFDDGA
+631 GFTDARFVKFDDGE
-645 ADYSGNTLPYA
+645 ADYAGNVLPYA
-656 PRNTLSLGATYR
+656 PRNTVSLGATYR
-668 LHVGAGMLDDVVFNC
+668 LHVGARMLDDVVVNC
-683 TWQGAGRIYWNESNS
+683 SWQGAGKIYWNESNTLS
-698 LYQNF
+698 QNF

-710 VELRKGDFTLSLW
+710 VDLRKGDFTLSLW

-740 GNSFLCHGKPRSVG
+740 GNSFFSHGKPRRLG
-754 VTLSY
+754 ITLSY

>member
-1 MRAGFD
+1 
-7 YLCIMK
+7 MK
-13 LLIALLTL
+13 LLLALLTL

-46 APVAKQTFSLLRQPI
+46 APAAKQTFSLRRQPI
-61 SSTVLGPSALERE
+61 SSTVLSPAAIERE
-74 RVLSVKDLTA
+74 RVLSVKDLSA
-84 LAPNFYQPDYGSRM
+84 VVPNFYQPDYGSRM

-123 PYLNKNT
+123 PYLNKNS

-158 GQINIYTLSPMGY
+158 GQLNIYTLSPLGY
-171 RGVRASAEYGSG
+171 SGVRASAEYGTG
-183 NTLRAK
+183 NTVRAK
-189 ASYYGRP
+189 ASYYGRV
-196 SDRFGIS
+196 SDNFGIS
-203 VGGYYTRTDGFF
+203 VGGFYTRTDGFF

-222 DCDRGHSGGG
+222 DCDRGHSAGG
-232 RVRMVWEPS
+232 RVRMVWQ
-241 GGWSVDN
+241 GADGWSIDN

-263 LYDEADGAVSP
+263 LYDEASGTVSP
-274 VNYNGPNSYERVNVS
+274 VNYNGPNSYERVNVT
-289 DGLVVKHVGEKVLF
+289 DGFVVKHAGEKMLF
-303 TSSTGYQYLYDRML
+303 TSATGYQYLYDRML

-337 ALTEDIVLRSNDA
+337 ALTEDIVLRSNDD

-365 SLRMEAPV
+365 RLRMEAPV
-373 TFLRDG
+373 TFLEDG
-379 IDDLI
+379 IGDLI

-389 DGIQSVMPWAELM
+389 AGIQSVMPWAKLM
-402 VEEDAFDIS
+402 IEESAFDIA
-411 SNFDIPTYGVALYHE
+411 SNFKIPTYGLALYHE

-440 RLDYEASHM
+440 RLDYEASRM
-449 DYDNH
+449 DYDNY
-454 TALHYRLSPM
+454 TSIHYRLSPM

-469 ELSVPFA
+469 ELSMPFA
-476 GREHMDFLELLPKFA
+476 GRERMDFLELLPKFA
-491 VNFSTGV
+491 VNFSTGA
-498 GDLYVTAAR
+498 GELYVAASR

-526 MMAAMMEDMGMPPA
+526 LMAAMMEDMGMPAQP
-540 SAPYNEAS
+540 SPYNEAS

-561 AGGHLSFADGRLRA
+561 AGGHLSFAGGRLRA
-575 DFSLFWIECRDQ
+575 DFALFWIECRDQ

-617 SWNPL
+617 SWNPTT
-622 SRLGVWGSY
+622 RLGVWGSY
-631 GYTDARFVSFDDGA
+631 GFTDARFVKFDDGE
-645 ADYSGNTLPYA
+645 ADYAGNVLPYA
-656 PRNTLSLGATYR
+656 PRNTVSLGATYR
-668 LHVGAGMLDDVVFNC
+668 LHVGARMLDDVVVNC
-683 TWQGAGRIYWNESNS
+683 SWQGAGKIYWNESNTLS
-698 LYQNF
+698 QNF

-710 VELRKGDFTLSLW
+710 VDLRKGDFTLSLW

-740 GNSFLCHGKPRSVG
+740 GNSFFSHGKPRQLG
-754 VTLSY
+754 LTLSY

>member
-1 MRAGFD
+1 
-7 YLCIMK
+7 MK
-13 LLIALLTL
+13 LLLALLTL

-46 APVAKQTFSLLRQPI
+46 APAAKQTFSLRRQPI
-61 SSTVLGPSALERE
+61 SSTVLSPAAIERE
-74 RVLSVKDLTA
+74 RVLSVKDLSA
-84 LAPNFYQPDYGSRM
+84 VVPNFYQPDYGSRM

-123 PYLNKNT
+123 PYLNKNS

-158 GQINIYTLSPMGY
+158 GQLNIYTLSPLGY
-171 RGVRASAEYGSG
+171 SGVRASAEYDTG
-183 NTLRAK
+183 NTVRAK
-189 ASYYGRP
+189 ASYYGRV
-196 SDRFGIS
+196 SDNFGIS
-203 VGGYYTRTDGFF
+203 VGGFYTRTDGFF

-222 DCDRGHSGGG
+222 DCDRGHSAGG
-232 RVRMVWEPS
+232 RVRMVWQ
-241 GGWSVDN
+241 GADGWSIDN

-263 LYDEADGAVSP
+263 LYDEASGTVSP
-274 VNYNGPNSYERVNVS
+274 VNYNGPNSYERVNVT
-289 DGLVVKHVGEKVLF
+289 DGFVVKHEGEKMLF
-303 TSSTGYQYLYDRML
+303 TLATGYQYLYDRML

-337 ALTEDIVLRSNDA
+337 ALTEDIVLRSNDD

-365 SLRMEAPV
+365 RLRMEAPV
-373 TFLRDG
+373 TFLEDG
-379 IDDLI
+379 IGDLI

-389 DGIQSVMPWAELM
+389 AGIQSVMPWAELM
-402 VEEDAFDIS
+402 IEESAFDIA
-411 SNFDIPTYGVALYHE
+411 SNFKIPTYGLALYHE

-440 RLDYEASHM
+440 RLDYEASRM
-449 DYDNH
+449 DYDNY
-454 TALHYRLSPM
+454 TSIHYRLSPM

-469 ELSVPFA
+469 ELSMPFA
-476 GREHMDFLELLPKFA
+476 GRERMDFLELLPKFA
-491 VNFSTGV
+491 VNFSTGA
-498 GDLYVTAAR
+498 GELYVAASR

-526 MMAAMMEDMGMPPA
+526 LMAAMMEDMGMPAQP
-540 SAPYNEAS
+540 SPYNEAS

-561 AGGHLSFADGRLRA
+561 AGGHLAFADGRVRT

-617 SWNPL
+617 SWNPTTH
-622 SRLGVWGSY
+622 LGVWGSY
-631 GYTDARFVSFDDGA
+631 GFTDARFVKFDDGE
-645 ADYSGNTLPYA
+645 ADYAGNVLPYA
-656 PRNTLSLGATYR
+656 PRNTVSLGATYR
-668 LHVGAGMLDDVVFNC
+668 LHVGARMLDDVVVNC
-683 TWQGAGRIYWNESNS
+683 SWQGAGKIYWNESNS

-740 GNSFLCHGKPRSVG
+740 GNSFFSHGKPRQLG
-754 VTLSY
+754 LTLSY

>member
-1 MRAGFD
+1 
-7 YLCIMK
+7 MK

-46 APVAKQTFSLLRQPI
+46 APAAKQTFSLRRQPI
-61 SSTVLGPSALERE
+61 SSTVLSPAAIERE
-74 RVLSVKDLTA
+74 RVLSVKDLSA
-84 LAPNFYQPDYGSRM
+84 VVPNFYQPDYGSRM

-123 PYLNKNT
+123 PYLNKNS

-158 GQINIYTLSPMGY
+158 GQLNIYTLSPLGY
-171 RGVRASAEYGSG
+171 SGVRASAEYGTG
-183 NTLRAK
+183 NTVRAK
-189 ASYYGRP
+189 ASYYGRV
-196 SDRFGIS
+196 SDNFGIS
-203 VGGYYTRTDGFF
+203 VGGFYTRTDGFF

-222 DCDRGHSGGG
+222 DCDRGHSAGG
-232 RVRMVWEPS
+232 RVRMVWQ
-241 GGWSVDN
+241 GADGWSIDN

-263 LYDEADGAVSP
+263 LYDEASGTVSP
-274 VNYNGPNSYERVNVS
+274 VNYNGPNSYERVNVT
-289 DGLVVKHVGEKVLF
+289 DGFVVKHEGEKMLF
-303 TSSTGYQYLYDRML
+303 TSATGYQYLYDRML

-337 ALTEDIVLRSNDA
+337 ALTEDIVLRSNDD

-365 SLRMEAPV
+365 RLRMEAPV
-373 TFLRDG
+373 TFLEDG
-379 IDDLI
+379 IGDLI

-389 DGIQSVMPWAELM
+389 AGIQSVMPWAELM
-402 VEEDAFDIS
+402 IEESAFDIA
-411 SNFDIPTYGVALYHE
+411 SNFEIPTYGLALYHE

-440 RLDYEASHM
+440 RLDYEASRM
-449 DYDNH
+449 DYDNY
-454 TALHYRLSPM
+454 TSIHYRLSPM

-469 ELSVPFA
+469 ELSMPFA
-476 GREHMDFLELLPKFA
+476 GRERMDFLELLPKFA
-491 VNFSTGV
+491 VNFSTGA
-498 GDLYVTAAR
+498 GELYVAASR

-526 MMAAMMEDMGMPPA
+526 LMAAMMEDMGMPAQP
-540 SAPYNEAS
+540 SPYNEAS

-561 AGGHLSFADGRLRA
+561 AGGHLAFAEGRVRT

-617 SWNPL
+617 SWNPTT
-622 SRLGVWGSY
+622 RLGVWGSY
-631 GYTDARFVSFDDGA
+631 GFTDARFVKFDDGE
-645 ADYSGNTLPYA
+645 ADYAGNVLPYA
-656 PRNTLSLGATYR
+656 PRNTVSLGATYR
-668 LHVGAGMLDDVVFNC
+668 LHVGARMLDDVVVNC
-683 TWQGAGRIYWNESNS
+683 SWQGAGKIYWNESNTLS
-698 LYQNF
+698 QNF

-710 VELRKGDFTLSLW
+710 VDLHKGDFTLSLW

-740 GNSFLCHGKPRSVG
+740 GNSFFSHGKPRQLG
-754 VTLSY
+754 LTLSY

>member
-1 MRAGFD
+1 
-7 YLCIMK
+7 MK
-13 LLIALLTL
+13 LLLALLTL

-46 APVAKQTFSLLRQPI
+46 APAAKQTFSLRRQPI
-61 SSTVLGPSALERE
+61 SSTVLSPAAIERE
-74 RVLSVKDLTA
+74 RVLSVKDLSA
-84 LAPNFYQPDYGSRM
+84 VVPNFYQPDYGSRM

-123 PYLNKNT
+123 PYLNKNS

-158 GQINIYTLSPMGY
+158 GQLNIYTLSPLGY
-171 RGVRASAEYGSG
+171 SGVRASAEYGTG
-183 NTLRAK
+183 NTVRAK
-189 ASYYGRP
+189 ASYYGRV
-196 SDRFGIS
+196 SDNFGIS
-203 VGGYYTRTDGFF
+203 VGGFYTRTDGFF

-222 DCDRGHSGGG
+222 DCDRGHSAGG
-232 RVRMVWEPS
+232 RVRMVWQ
-241 GGWSVDN
+241 GADGWSIDN

-263 LYDEADGAVSP
+263 LYDEASGAVSP
-274 VNYNGPNSYERVNVS
+274 VNYNGPNSYERVNVT
-289 DGLVVKHVGEKVLF
+289 DGFVVKHEGEKMLF
-303 TSSTGYQYLYDRML
+303 TSATGYQYLYDRML

-337 ALTEDIVLRSNDA
+337 ALTEDIVLRSNDD

-365 SLRMEAPV
+365 RLRMEAPV
-373 TFLRDG
+373 TFLEDG
-379 IDDLI
+379 IGDLI

-389 DGIQSVMPWAELM
+389 AGIQSVMPWAKLM
-402 VEEDAFDIS
+402 IEESAFDIA
-411 SNFDIPTYGVALYHE
+411 SNFKIPTYGLALYHE

-440 RLDYEASHM
+440 RLDYEASRM
-449 DYDNH
+449 DYDNY
-454 TALHYRLSPM
+454 TSIHYRLSPM

-469 ELSVPFA
+469 ELSMPFA
-476 GREHMDFLELLPKFA
+476 GRERMDFLELLPKFA

-498 GDLYVTAAR
+498 GELYVAASR

-526 MMAAMMEDMGMPPA
+526 LMAAMMEDMGMPAQP
-540 SAPYNEAS
+540 SPYNEAS

-561 AGGHLSFADGRLRA
+561 AGGHLAFAEGRVRA

-617 SWNPL
+617 SWNPTT
-622 SRLGVWGSY
+622 RLGVWGSY
-631 GYTDARFVSFDDGA
+631 GFTDARFVKFDDGE
-645 ADYSGNTLPYA
+645 ADYAGNVLPYA
-656 PRNTLSLGATYR
+656 PRNTVSLGATYR
-668 LHVGAGMLDDVVFNC
+668 LHVGARILDDVVVNC
-683 TWQGAGRIYWNESNS
+683 SWQGAGKIYWNESNTLS
-698 LYQNF
+698 QNF

-710 VELRKGDFTLSLW
+710 VDLHKGDFTLSLW

-740 GNSFLCHGKPRSVG
+740 GNSFFSHGKPRQLG
-754 VTLSY
+754 LTLSY

>member
-1 MRAGFD
+1 
-7 YLCIMK
+7 MK

-46 APVAKQTFSLLRQPI
+46 APAAKQTFSLRRQPI
-61 SSTVLGPSALERE
+61 SSTVLSPAAIERE
-74 RVLSVKDLTA
+74 RVLSVKDLSA
-84 LAPNFYQPDYGSRM
+84 VVPNFYQPDYGSRM

-123 PYLNKNT
+123 PYLNKNS

-158 GQINIYTLSPMGY
+158 GQLNIYTLSPLGY
-171 RGVRASAEYGSG
+171 SGVRASAEYGTG

-189 ASYYGRP
+189 ASYYGRV
-196 SDRFGIS
+196 SDNFGIS
-203 VGGYYTRTDGFF
+203 VGGFYTRTDGFF

-222 DCDRGHSGGG
+222 DCDRGHSAGG
-232 RVRMVWEPS
+232 RVRMVWQ
-241 GGWSVDN
+241 GADGWSIDN

-263 LYDEADGAVSP
+263 LYDEASGTVSP
-274 VNYNGPNSYERVNVS
+274 VNYNGPNSYERVNVT
-289 DGLVVKHVGEKVLF
+289 DGFVVKHEGEKMLF
-303 TSSTGYQYLYDRML
+303 TSATGYQYLYDRML

-337 ALTEDIVLRSNDA
+337 ALTEDIVLRSNDD

-365 SLRMEAPV
+365 RLRMEAPV
-373 TFLRDG
+373 TFLEDG
-379 IDDLI
+379 IGDLI

-389 DGIQSVMPWAELM
+389 AGIQSVMPWAELM
-402 VEEDAFDIS
+402 IEESAFDIA
-411 SNFDIPTYGVALYHE
+411 SNFKIPTYGLALYHE

-440 RLDYEASHM
+440 RLDYEASRM
-449 DYDNH
+449 DYDNY
-454 TALHYRLSPM
+454 TSIHYRLSPM

-469 ELSVPFA
+469 ELSMPFA
-476 GREHMDFLELLPKFA
+476 GRERMDFLELLPKFA
-491 VNFSTGV
+491 VNFSTGA
-498 GDLYVTAAR
+498 GELYVAASR

-526 MMAAMMEDMGMPPA
+526 LMAAMMEDMGMPAQP
-540 SAPYNEAS
+540 SPYNEAS

-561 AGGHLSFADGRLRA
+561 AGGHLAFAEGRVRT

-617 SWNPL
+617 SWNPTT
-622 SRLGVWGSY
+622 RLGVWGSY
-631 GYTDARFVSFDDGA
+631 GFTDARFVKFDDGE
-645 ADYSGNTLPYA
+645 ADYAGNVLPYA
-656 PRNTLSLGATYR
+656 PRNTVSLGATYR
-668 LHVGAGMLDDVVFNC
+668 LHVGARMLDDVVVNC
-683 TWQGAGRIYWNESNS
+683 SWQGAGKIYWNESNTLS
-698 LYQNF
+698 QNF

-710 VELRKGDFTLSLW
+710 VDLRKGDFTLSLW

-740 GNSFLCHGKPRSVG
+740 GNSFFSHGKPRQLG
-754 VTLSY
+754 LTLSY

>member
-1 MRAGFD
+1 
-7 YLCIMK
+7 MK
-13 LLIALLTL
+13 LLLALLTL

-46 APVAKQTFSLLRQPI
+46 APAAKQTFSLRRQPI
-61 SSTVLGPSALERE
+61 SSTVLSPAAIERE
-74 RVLSVKDLTA
+74 RVLSVKDLSA
-84 LAPNFYQPDYGSRM
+84 VVPNFYQPDYGSRM

-123 PYLNKNT
+123 PYLNKNS

-158 GQINIYTLSPMGY
+158 GQLNIYTLSPLGY
-171 RGVRASAEYGSG
+171 SGVRASAEYGTG
-183 NTLRAK
+183 NTVRAK
-189 ASYYGRP
+189 ASYYGRV
-196 SDRFGIS
+196 SDNFGIS
-203 VGGYYTRTDGFF
+203 VGGFYTRTDGFF

-222 DCDRGHSGGG
+222 DCDRGHSAGG
-232 RVRMVWEPS
+232 RVRMVWQ
-241 GGWSVDN
+241 GADGWSIDN

-263 LYDEADGAVSP
+263 LYDEASGTVSS
-274 VNYNGPNSYERVNVS
+274 VNYNGPNSYERVNVT
-289 DGLVVKHVGEKVLF
+289 DGFVVKHAGEKMLF
-303 TSSTGYQYLYDRML
+303 TSATGYQYLYDRML

-337 ALTEDIVLRSNDA
+337 ALTEDIVLRSNDD

-365 SLRMEAPV
+365 RLRMEAPV
-373 TFLRDG
+373 TFLEDG
-379 IDDLI
+379 IGDLI

-389 DGIQSVMPWAELM
+389 AGIQSVMPWAKLM
-402 VEEDAFDIS
+402 IEESAFDIA
-411 SNFDIPTYGVALYHE
+411 SNFKIPTYGLALYHE

-440 RLDYEASHM
+440 RLDYEASRM
-449 DYDNH
+449 DYDNY
-454 TALHYRLSPM
+454 TSIHYRLSPM

-469 ELSVPFA
+469 ELSMPFA
-476 GREHMDFLELLPKFA
+476 GRERMDFLELLPKFT

-498 GDLYVTAAR
+498 GELYVAASR

-526 MMAAMMEDMGMPPA
+526 LMAAMMEDMGMPAQP
-540 SAPYNEAS
+540 SPYNEAS

-561 AGGHLSFADGRLRA
+561 AGGHLAFADGRVRT

-617 SWNPL
+617 SWNPTT
-622 SRLGVWGSY
+622 RLGVWGSY
-631 GYTDARFVSFDDGA
+631 GFTDARFVKFDDGE
-645 ADYSGNTLPYA
+645 ADYAGNVLPYA
-656 PRNTLSLGATYR
+656 PRNTVSLGATYR
-668 LHVGAGMLDDVVFNC
+668 LHVGARMLDDVVVNC
-683 TWQGAGRIYWNESNS
+683 SWQGAGKIYWNESNTLS
-698 LYQNF
+698 QNF

-710 VELRKGDFTLSLW
+710 VDLRKGDFTLSLW

-740 GNSFLCHGKPRSVG
+740 GNSFFSHGKPRQLG
-754 VTLSY
+754 LTLSY

>member
-1 MRAGFD
+1 
-7 YLCIMK
+7 MK
-13 LLIALLTL
+13 LLLALLTL

-30 PEPVDTLQNI
+30 PEPVDTLRNI

-46 APVAKQTFSLLRQPI
+46 APAAKQTFSLRRQPI
-61 SSTVLGPSALERE
+61 SSTVLSPAAIERE
-74 RVLSVKDLTA
+74 RVLSVKDLSA
-84 LAPNFYQPDYGSRM
+84 VVPNFYQPDYGSRM

-123 PYLNKNT
+123 PYLNKNS

-158 GQINIYTLSPMGY
+158 GQLNIYTLSPLGY
-171 RGVRASAEYGSG
+171 SGVRASAEYGTG
-183 NTLRAK
+183 NTVRAK
-189 ASYYGRP
+189 ASYYGRV
-196 SDRFGIS
+196 SDNFGIS
-203 VGGYYTRTDGFF
+203 VGGFYTRTDGFF
-215 DNAYDGS
+215 DNAYDGG
-222 DCDRGHSGGG
+222 DCDRGHSAGG
-232 RVRMVWEPS
+232 RVRMVWQ
-241 GGWSVDN
+241 GADGWSIDN

-263 LYDEADGAVSP
+263 LYDEASGTVSP
-274 VNYNGPNSYERVNVS
+274 VNYNGPNSYERVNVT
-289 DGLVVKHVGEKVLF
+289 DGFVVKHEGEKMLF
-303 TSSTGYQYLYDRML
+303 TSATGYQYLYDRML

-337 ALTEDIVLRSNDA
+337 ALTEDIVLRSNDD

-365 SLRMEAPV
+365 RLRMEAPV
-373 TFLRDG
+373 TFLEDG
-379 IDDLI
+379 IGDLI

-389 DGIQSVMPWAELM
+389 AGIQSVMPWAELM
-402 VEEDAFDIS
+402 IEESAFDIA
-411 SNFDIPTYGVALYHE
+411 SNFEIPTYGLALYHE

-440 RLDYEASHM
+440 RLDYEASRM
-449 DYDNH
+449 DYDNY
-454 TALHYRLSPM
+454 TSIHYRLSPM

-469 ELSVPFA
+469 ELSMPFA
-476 GREHMDFLELLPKFA
+476 GRERMDFLELLPKFA

-498 GDLYVTAAR
+498 GELYVAASR

-526 MMAAMMEDMGMPPA
+526 LMAAMMEDMGMPAQP
-540 SAPYNEAS
+540 SPYNEAS

-561 AGGHLSFADGRLRA
+561 AGGHLAFAEGRVRT

-617 SWNPL
+617 SWNPTTH
-622 SRLGVWGSY
+622 LGVWGSY
-631 GYTDARFVSFDDGA
+631 GFTDARFVKFDDGE
-645 ADYSGNTLPYA
+645 ADYAGNVLPYA
-656 PRNTLSLGATYR
+656 PRNTVSLGATYR
-668 LHVGAGMLDDVVFNC
+668 LHVGARMLDDVVVNC
-683 TWQGAGRIYWNESNS
+683 SWQGAGKIYWNESNTLS
-698 LYQNF
+698 QNF

-710 VELRKGDFTLSLW
+710 VDLRKGDFTLSLW

-740 GNSFLCHGKPRSVG
+740 GNSFFSHGKPRQLG
-754 VTLSY
+754 LTLSY

>member
-1 MRAGFD
+1 
-7 YLCIMK
+7 MK
-13 LLIALLTL
+13 LLLALLTL

-46 APVAKQTFSLLRQPI
+46 ALAAKQTFSLRRQPI
-61 SSTVLGPSALERE
+61 SSTVLSPAAIERE
-74 RVLSVKDLTA
+74 RVLSVKDLSA
-84 LAPNFYQPDYGSRM
+84 VVPNFYQPDYGSRM

-123 PYLNKNT
+123 PYLNKNS

-158 GQINIYTLSPMGY
+158 GQLNIYTLSPLGY
-171 RGVRASAEYGSG
+171 RGVRASAEYGTG

-189 ASYYGRP
+189 ASYYGRV
-196 SDRFGIS
+196 SDNFGIS
-203 VGGYYTRTDGFF
+203 VGGFYTRTDGFF

-222 DCDRGHSGGG
+222 DCDRGHSAGG
-232 RVRMVWEPS
+232 RVRMVWQ
-241 GGWSVDN
+241 GADGWSIDN

-263 LYDEADGAVSP
+263 LYDEESGTVSP
-274 VNYNGPNSYERVNVS
+274 VNYNGPNSYERVNVT
-289 DGLVVKHVGEKVLF
+289 DGFVVKHEGEKMLF
-303 TSSTGYQYLYDRML
+303 TSATGYQYLYDRML

-337 ALTEDIVLRSNDA
+337 ALTEDIVLRSNDNG
-350 SRRWQWITGA
+350 RRWQWITGA

-365 SLRMEAPV
+365 RLRMEAPV
-373 TFLRDG
+373 TFLEDG
-379 IDDLI
+379 IGDLI

-389 DGIQSVMPWAELM
+389 AGIQSVMPWAELM
-402 VEEDAFDIS
+402 IEESAFDIA
-411 SNFDIPTYGVALYHE
+411 SNFKIPTYGLALYHE

-440 RLDYEASHM
+440 RLDYEASRM
-449 DYDNH
+449 DYDNY
-454 TALHYRLSPM
+454 TSIHYRLSPM

-469 ELSVPFA
+469 ELSMPFA
-476 GREHMDFLELLPKFA
+476 GRERMDFLELLPKFA
-491 VNFSTGV
+491 VNFSTGA
-498 GDLYVTAAR
+498 GELYVAASR

-526 MMAAMMEDMGMPPA
+526 LMAAMMEDMGMPAQP
-540 SAPYNEAS
+540 SPYNEAS

-561 AGGHLSFADGRLRA
+561 AGGHLAFAEGRVRT

-617 SWNPL
+617 SWNPTTH
-622 SRLGVWGSY
+622 LGVWGSY
-631 GYTDARFVSFDDGA
+631 GFTDARFVKFDDGE
-645 ADYSGNTLPYA
+645 ADYAGNVLPYA
-656 PRNTLSLGATYR
+656 PRNTVSLGATYR
-668 LHVGAGMLDDVVFNC
+668 LHVGARMLDDVVVNC
-683 TWQGAGRIYWNESNS
+683 SWQGAGRIYWNESNTLS
-698 LYQNF
+698 QNF

-740 GNSFLCHGKPRSVG
+740 GNSFFSHGKPRQLG
-754 VTLSY
+754 LTLSY

>member
-1 MRAGFD
+1 
-7 YLCIMK
+7 MK

-46 APVAKQTFSLLRQPI
+46 APAAKQTFSLRRQPI
-61 SSTVLGPSALERE
+61 SSTVLSPAAIERE
-74 RVLSVKDLTA
+74 RVLSVKDLSA
-84 LAPNFYQPDYGSRM
+84 VVPNFYQPDYGSRM

-123 PYLNKNT
+123 PYLNKNS

-158 GQINIYTLSPMGY
+158 GQLNIYTLSPLGY
-171 RGVRASAEYGSG
+171 SGVRASAEYGTG
-183 NTLRAK
+183 NTVRAK
-189 ASYYGRP
+189 ASYYGRV
-196 SDRFGIS
+196 SDNFGIS
-203 VGGYYTRTDGFF
+203 VGGFYTRTDGFF

-222 DCDRGHSGGG
+222 DCDRGHSAGG
-232 RVRMVWEPS
+232 RVRMVWQ
-241 GGWSVDN
+241 GADGWSIDN

-263 LYDEADGAVSP
+263 LYDEASGTVSP
-274 VNYNGPNSYERVNVS
+274 VNYNGPNSYERVNVT
-289 DGLVVKHVGEKVLF
+289 DGFVVKHEGEKMLF
-303 TSSTGYQYLYDRML
+303 TSATGYQYLYDRML

-337 ALTEDIVLRSNDA
+337 ALTEDIVLRSNDD

-365 SLRMEAPV
+365 RLRMEAPV
-373 TFLRDG
+373 TFLEDG
-379 IDDLI
+379 IGDLI

-389 DGIQSVMPWAELM
+389 AGIQSVMPWAELM
-402 VEEDAFDIS
+402 IEESAFDIA
-411 SNFDIPTYGVALYHE
+411 SNFKIPTYGLALYHE

-440 RLDYEASHM
+440 RLDYEASRM
-449 DYDNH
+449 DYDNY
-454 TALHYRLSPM
+454 TSIHYRLSPM

-469 ELSVPFA
+469 ELSMPFA
-476 GREHMDFLELLPKFA
+476 GRERMDFLELLPKFA
-491 VNFSTGV
+491 ANFSTGV
-498 GDLYVTAAR
+498 GELYVAASR

-526 MMAAMMEDMGMPPA
+526 LMAAMMEDMGMPAQP
-540 SAPYNEAS
+540 SPYNEAS

-561 AGGHLSFADGRLRA
+561 AGGHLAFAEGRVRT

-617 SWNPL
+617 SWNPTTH
-622 SRLGVWGSY
+622 LGVWGSY
-631 GYTDARFVSFDDGA
+631 GFTDARFVKFDDGE
-645 ADYSGNTLPYA
+645 ADYAGNVLPYA
-656 PRNTLSLGATYR
+656 PRNTVSLGATYR
-668 LHVGAGMLDDVVFNC
+668 LHVGARILDDVVVNC
-683 TWQGAGRIYWNESNS
+683 SWQGAGKIYWNESNTLS
-698 LYQNF
+698 QNF

-710 VELRKGDFTLSLW
+710 VDLHKGDFTLSLW

-740 GNSFLCHGKPRSVG
+740 GNSFFSHGKPRQLG
-754 VTLSY
+754 LTLSY